1 MAKYS
6 NTIVY
11 NLQTNLDSR
20 GIDTLRKKLSQVQT
34 DLYKLKGMKG
44 LTSNTKNDNALK
56 LTDNKELEES
66 YQTIL
71 KIQKALNSA
80 TNFSTGAFNTST
92 FLSDLQKMNVSAQ
105 DLVKTFSTTGTTG
118 QQAFNQLSAALGS
131 TEAKVSR
138 MSTTVT
144 KMFNTLQNTVRWG
157 ITASIF
163 ETASNSI
170 GRAVDYV
177 KDLDKS
183 LNDIRIISGYNAEDM
198 NKFADSANKAAQ
210 ALGKTTTEYTN
221 ASLIYIQ
228 QGKTL
233 KESNSLAE
241 LTLKTASVTGQA
253 TAEVSEQLTSLMNGY
268 QISVDNMEA
277 SVDKLAKVA
286 AVSASDMEELATAES
301 KVASTANALG
311 VSQDQLVSQ
320 LSTIISVTRQ
330 APESV
335 GNAMK
340 TIYAR
345 LGDLQL
351 GETLEDGTTLGTIGE
366 ALDEV
371 GVNIQTATGDLRDM
385 GDVIEEL
392 MGKWQDL
399 DTAQKQALAV
409 KLAGKYQYNNLMA
422 LLENSKMYDENL
434 EAAQNSLGT
443 INEQQQIYLDSL
455 EGKLSTMQAAF
466 EGFINSIFNVNDI
479 KPFIDDITG
488 LIQLLTGFTD
498 SVGSTSLFAG
508 VLGTG
513 ARVFSKNIGDQ
524 ALNISQNRK
533 ARKRSQDSATLGAQ
547 LLAALDVDSS
557 NLTEDSATY
566 KAAKTLGAKTNR
578 MNEQQRGQS
587 KQMLMQMVNLENDLL
602 SKREKALATLDKMA
616 VAYKNVTGESIE
628 LKINED
634 HQVENLDQ
642 ALLLLNNIKQAF
654 AEVDETSDNISPN
667 IGKLNAE
674 LNAVAQN
681 VGKNKN
687 GGFNK
692 ATRERIGNASISFD
706 TLMKRFSTDKRFLNE
721 DGVNIM
727 SALPQYQA
735 MVAANTA
742 LGEAVSKMPTA
753 PGSKVSKTI
762 TDEVENAFGN
772 ARQTVLDFI
781 EALQRL
787 DNVDEKT
794 AAAIKQIVQELGLQ
808 EGALNGMTDAVNDF
822 SKSLSTKQVVAGITN
837 IVGSM
842 GQLIASFQSFRS
854 LGSIWGNADLSEGE
868 KLLHTIENLA
878 FTLPMLVSASMEV
891 GEQINLLVDHF
902 KAKKQAV
909 KQDSVATAE
918 NTVVTDQNTEAQK
931 RANAVNSVGVSGMG
945 SAASKAG
952 KLGKVASVAG
962 TIGKALPGIG
972 TAIAVGGTIIS
983 VIAGIKSAFEE
994 AGKAAKEAEIDKA
1007 IEKMNDASSE
1017 TSSILE
1023 AKERV
1028 RSLYED
1034 YKDGKDV
1041 YDDLTAAI
1049 QSLYEQLG
1057 KTDDIDFGKKAIDEY
1072 VESLNNLSEATL
1084 TAEARDIRNGIR
1096 NTVNQEDFFKDK
1108 SDKWKDEGKDDTSG
1122 FMAYNSLGTAIKNS
1136 GSKLFSVSKDGNEYQ
1151 LSLDTSGDWSD
1162 IIHEGQVLIDS
1173 LLDGY
1178 DNMSSDTQKSVDK
1191 AIEIIESVMPS
1202 KEDQSSLLDKQQ
1214 QLVDIEV
1221 QHAANKNKTLDF
1233 DSLSSDEQ
1241 RSQIQGAAD
1250 YLLKSD
1256 EYTYDFS
1263 TLTGEEQYDRIVS
1276 DLVSIFGEGM
1286 RSVIE
1291 EIVQGSKDEV
1301 SSIIT
1306 PFDMVNEYWK
1316 KSRGEDLPIPAD
1328 EISPDSKVGILLND
1342 PDKIDFLKENNL
1354 SYDNYANFLTAVSSK
1369 YGLDYKEASE
1379 ILLDSTKKEIRD
1391 AYSRM
1396 LNGVEGANK
1405 ELEDLLDKEVQNIE
1419 DKREK
1424 QATLTKGSA
1433 YLRERDSS
1441 LSEEDANIETQ
1452 RIYDEVFSVSSDILT
1467 DEQKLERFFD
1477 IVSGRLSED
1486 EFLNSIKQTTYNV
1499 NDMAEASE
1507 EAKNSMANAA
1517 SLLATQ
1523 RLENGQPFDA
1533 RQEQAGLDMKF
1544 LYGVLGE
1551 DIVNYSDEQLASMA
1565 QYAADAMEAGWSPE
1579 NVQAAI
1585 LSYLTTGEW
1594 TTNITFENGEEIGA
1608 DQKSIDAYNTLV
1620 DQARKES
1627 EQKYGEG
1634 HYNDEEV
1641 ASQVA
1646 SVASQLHAA
1655 NYEITEFTDAIA
1667 DGSISLDDGIEAA
1680 LQAFFDLKNG
1690 TAQAEQWTKDR
1701 IEREAQEKASQWQDF
1716 YDSRSKDYSKEYGA
1730 SSVDMAM
1737 KDVNE
1742 FDAWLNEHGI
1752 TKADFDAMG
1761 ISTVG
1766 KTLEEIEQEVLDIK
1780 TGQADKDKKEE
1791 AEKRK
1796 ETAPL
1801 RMAQNRYMED
1811 KYGKGHV
1818 NQDELDESVDSVY
1831 DVLKKYN
1838 YSVDD
1843 LTRLGIDLNQ
1853 DSSDIISDFLK
1864 AIDKTGDSADDA
1876 AKSFNELSGSLEEF
1890 TGLSDALDSR
1900 DSIQGLMKQADDIY
1914 TDEGRNYF
1922 TQDEAYDIL
1931 KENPEYIKY
1940 LDEVEGG
1947 WQLNNRAVLEYEQA
1961 VLDAGKAMEELTG
1974 DAIDLSQ
1981 QNQAIA
1987 TVMSM
1992 DSSYTSED
2000 GSGYLD
2006 QILTLNH
2013 ALEDGSIQTSQFLD
2027 QISSQFDDF
2036 FSRVSAQAI
2045 NAGQSIKEFFDNN
2058 DDAANMAQIFSDEMY
2073 QGIKQLNTQYQAGK
2087 ITVGQYARS
2096 LATTATNAIKLK
2108 AAQNGLS
2115 KVEGEWVKVT
2125 SHGTV
2130 ALKDMDK
2137 ESKDAVKELET
2148 MEKSFDRLSA
2158 AADFSEYITDN
2169 FDEMTQVFSETGD
2182 VLESA
2187 KNELGGLE
2195 ESFRPMIHGLAQ
2207 EVVDFYKTDELALN
2221 AMSSQITA
2229 ATGMMQDQA
2238 KEMLTSVDSLT
2249 ENMMSSS
2256 AIAGAVMQGT
2266 MTQTQSAI
2274 SNIATGIS
2282 LIIQGVMSEISSI
2295 DAEVESQVTGGE
2307 ETVEKI
2313 YQTNDK
2319 EGTSE
2324 EIGTIHIPG
2333 FKIRLS
2339 GKGSSNGAA
2348 GKSGGT
2354 SQDKVKN
2361 KGKYSFDS
2369 VMSTEDARNAG
2380 VYIAADAGTGPAV
2393 AVYKDGNGNYVGVQ
2407 ATDYQTGAW
2416 YLAEGTGQLF
2426 NNPGLSD
2433 YSPYKGGGGYTPK
2446 DNSSGGGGGGGGGNG
2461 SGSGE
2466 DLDTKDLLDDEYDRY
2481 KKINSQLD
2489 KMKNL
2494 LEQINK
2500 EQERLVGYNKFDYTK
2515 QATQNLKRQIEL
2527 QKQKLELEKQER
2539 QEKQVELAKYGIK
2552 FDTEGYID
2560 NYEDRFKFYLAE
2572 INSLIMQYNSASSK
2586 EEQEAIEE
2594 RIEDKQEEFDKYKD
2608 LVDEYNDLNSNTIE
2622 QTKKEIQ
2629 DLQDQIED
2637 MITDIFNKAV
2647 EAVDT
2652 IKEVDDAVIDL
2663 KKTFRDF
2670 NTEEDDPFLSAE
2682 ISDNKIA
2689 NYFDAGTKAAKTF
2702 FDTAIARLKKLKDE
2716 AKTDEEKA
2724 KYQTAIDGLLAGQKL
2739 QGQGVLDANGTGY
2752 LDMALRGGQLILQNI
2767 KQYEETGKSDLFG
2780 ENQQAMME
2788 AAKAV
2793 FDQLTDMASN
2803 LREEIDNLRDSIID
2817 AIDMVADE
2825 IEKREDLLDSI
2836 SNRLDHLTS
2845 MSQILHGNTIQGYKE
2860 QNEILAVQSQLADQ
2874 RLAEA
2879 TEELD
2884 YWNKIASTVIQGSKE
2899 EEEVLNHVRE
2909 ATEKKN
2915 EAIENSVN
2923 LYKQQV
2929 QVAANL
2935 ALAEWQKK
2943 WLGTDDMDWAQT
2955 QWEMM
2960 NRNAD
2965 YYLDDVNKAYNIQK
2979 LQSRYTDLLDGANT
2993 LDIQTK
2999 ITDQMNQ
3006 QLEYLRTKTNLSEYD
3021 VSYAQAQLEIL
3032 KQQIALEEAQANKSQ
3047 MKLRRD
3053 SQGNYNYVYTANE
3066 DNVKS
3071 AQDGLLDAQ
3080 NNAYNLSKDQ
3090 MKQTQEDSFSA
3101 FQQAKQLL
3109 LDIWS
3114 DTTLG
3119 VEEQKERMKA
3129 VIDNLVQYLNMTGE
3143 QLSTSQANLLESF
3156 YGMVDSLNSENVGSL
3171 QEVYNKLKEGSTD
3184 AFDSIDTRWNT
3195 TITTLLQN
3203 KDKFADSMA
3212 DLQKQMEASLTK
3224 YNTSLNN
3231 ASTIAKSNIGDISD
3245 SLNGVKGSV
3254 DSLTDS
3260 FGLLTG
3266 KLQGYIEKIGGYT
3279 DKLRQY
3285 QNTFDSISQENG
3297 ELRQT
3302 ITDLQDQIN
3311 KMKRQE
3317 AQGKNEGG
3325 IISTTP
3331 SGSSGKGNGK
3341 GDDGKGNGGFGGSGY
3356 ARDDLIKGIAL
3367 AIFNDGWDS
3376 GWGNDPVRSSKL
3388 IKAYGI
3394 DFAKSV
3400 QDYINV
3406 HWGDDSVFYEDHQ
3419 TAAKFWS
3426 TKLVG
3431 YDTGGYTGNWSDGSG
3446 KLALLHSKEIV
3457 LNASDTQNILKAV
3470 ESVRAMTA
3478 AMKGATLAEAV
3489 GSISSI
3495 GKSIETANSKVD
3507 QNVNITAEFPNAT
3520 SADEIREAIL
3530 GLNNQVL
3537 HYTHRKA

>member
-1 MAKYS
+1 MRTY
-6 NTIVY
+6 
-11 NLQTNLDSR
+11 
-20 GIDTLRKKLSQVQT
+20 
-34 DLYKLKGMKG
+34 
-44 LTSNTKNDNALK
+44 
-56 LTDNKELEES
+56 E
-66 YQTIL
+66 
-71 KIQKALNSA
+71 KIH
-80 TNFSTGAFNTST
+80 
-92 FLSDLQKMNVSAQ
+92 V
-105 DLVKTFSTTGTTG
+105 
-118 QQAFNQLSAALGS
+118 
-131 TEAKVSR
+131 
-138 MSTTVT
+138 
-144 KMFNTLQNTVRWG
+144 
-157 ITASIF
+157 
-163 ETASNSI
+163 
-170 GRAVDYV
+170 
-177 KDLDKS
+177 
-183 LNDIRIISGYNAEDM
+183 
-198 NKFADSANKAAQ
+198 
-210 ALGKTTTEYTN
+210 
-221 ASLIYIQ
+221 
-228 QGKTL
+228 
-233 KESNSLAE
+233 
-241 LTLKTASVTGQA
+241 
-253 TAEVSEQLTSLMNGY
+253 
-268 QISVDNMEA
+268 
-277 SVDKLAKVA
+277 
-286 AVSASDMEELATAES
+286 
-301 KVASTANALG
+301 
-311 VSQDQLVSQ
+311 
-320 LSTIISVTRQ
+320 
-330 APESV
+330 
-335 GNAMK
+335 K

-351 GETLEDGTTLGTIGE
+351 GETLEDGTSLGSIGE

-371 GVNIQTATGDLRDM
+371 GINIQTSTGDLRDM

-392 MGKWQDL
+392 MGKWQGL

-422 LLENSKMYDENL
+422 LLENSEMYEENL

-443 INEQQQIYLDSL
+443 INQQQQIYLDSL
-455 EGKLSTMQAAF
+455 EGKLNTLQSTF
-466 EGFINSIFNVNDI
+466 EGFINSIFNVDDI

-488 LIQLLTGFTD
+488 LIKLLTGFTT
-498 SVGSTSLFAG
+498 SIGSTSLFAG

-513 ARVFSKNIGDQ
+513 ARIFSQNIGDQ
-524 ALNISQNRK
+524 ALNKSQNKK
-533 ARKRSQDSATLGAQ
+533 ARKRTQDSSVLGAQ
-547 LLAALDVDSS
+547 LLAELGVDSS
-557 NLTEDSATY
+557 NLSKDSATY
-566 KAAKTLGAKTNR
+566 KAAKTLGSKTAI

-587 KQMLMQMVNLENDLL
+587 RQMLMQMVNLENDLL
-602 SKREKALATLDKMA
+602 NKREKAVGILDKMA
-616 VAYKNVTGESIE
+616 IAYKSVTGQAVE

-634 HQVENLDQ
+634 GQVENLDQ
-642 ALLLLNNIKQAF
+642 VLLVLGDIKKAF
-654 AEVDETSDNISPN
+654 TDINEVSDSMSPD
-667 IGKLNAE
+667 IGKISAE
-674 LNAVAQN
+674 MNAVSA
-681 VGKNKN
+681 GIKKNKN

-692 ATRERIGNASISFD
+692 ATRTRIGNVSLSLD
-706 TLMKRFSTDKRFLNE
+706 TLLRQFSTDTKFLGA
-721 DGVNIM
+721 DGTNVM
-727 SALPQYQA
+727 STLPQYQA
-735 MVAANTA
+735 LVSANTA
-742 LGEAVSKMPTA
+742 LGEAVAKMPTA
-753 PGSKVSKTI
+753 PGSKVSKVI
-762 TDEVENAFGN
+762 TQEVEAAFVN
-772 ARQTVLDFI
+772 VRRAVIDFI
-781 EALQRL
+781 ESLQNL
-787 DNVDEKT
+787 DEIDEKT
-794 AAAIKQIVQELGLQ
+794 AASIKQFLQEMGLQ
-808 EGALNGMTDAVNDF
+808 KGAVEGMTEAVDDF
-822 SKSLSTKQVVAGITN
+822 KDSLTTKEVVSEVTN
-837 IVGSM
+837 LVGSI
-842 GQLIASFQSFRS
+842 GQLTASVLSFKS
-854 LGSIWGNADLSEGE
+854 IGSIWGNADLTGGE
-868 KLLHTIENLA
+868 KLLQTVENLA
-878 FTLPMLVSASMEV
+878 FTAPMLASAAMNLGDQVE
-891 GEQINLLVDHF
+891 LLVNNF
-902 KAKKQAV
+902 KAKRQAV
-909 KQDSVATAE
+909 KQDSIATAE
-918 NTVVTDQNTEAQK
+918 NTIITDQNTEAQE
-931 RANAVNSVGVSGMG
+931 RNNLANGVGATGGISGAASSSSKSSKLG
-945 SAASKAG
+945 SAAG
-952 KLGKVASVAG
+952 RFGRVAG
-962 TIGKALPGIG
+962 LVGRASEAIPGIG
-972 TAIAVGGTIIS
+972 TAVSIGATVLAVGSG
-983 VIAGIKSAFEE
+983 IAGAAIEE
-994 AGKAAKEAEIDKA
+994 QAQIAEDKLAKAVDKA
-1007 IEKMNDASSE
+1007 NEALSNSSGIIEARDNME
-1017 TSSILE
+1017 
-1023 AKERV
+1023 
-1028 RSLYED
+1028 SLYEQ
-1034 YKDGKDV
+1034 YKDGKISASEMTDAV
-1041 YDDLTAAI
+1041 NN
-1049 QSLYEQLG
+1049 LYEKLGSTTRVENGTQALKDYVTQAEKATNGQLQVSNADLLSGIESSRKSDDFFTNDDG
-1057 KTDDIDFGKKAIDEY
+1057 KSSNSLETGTHVRGAQWPWETETEQQRNTRASNKKAVDALSQAMNGTVFSTEQGKKAINESDYIELTYAKVDPNAPTMQIVDDYSEVLSGLQDALVNGTISSEEY
-1072 VESLNNLSEATL
+1072 TAALGLFQNIFGSVEDIETLVSQEKQYEENMVEIAKSNL
-1084 TAEARDIRNGIR
+1084 
-1096 NTVNQEDFFKDK
+1096 
-1108 SDKWKDEGKDDTSG
+1108 KDEIPDNASDEDIAKLVIPTIQELLKDES
-1122 FMAYNSLGTAIKNS
+1122 FKNLYNST
-1136 GSKLFSVSKDGNEYQ
+1136 NEEDRGQ
-1151 LSLDTSGDWSD
+1151 FVLDT
-1162 IIHEGQVLIDS
+1162 L
-1173 LLDGY
+1173 
-1178 DNMSSDTQKSVDK
+1178 
-1191 AIEIIESVMPS
+1191 A
-1202 KEDQSSLLDKQQ
+1202 
-1214 QLVDIEV
+1214 
-1221 QHAANKNKTLDF
+1221 
-1233 DSLSSDEQ
+1233 
-1241 RSQIQGAAD
+1241 
-1250 YLLKSD
+1250 
-1256 EYTYDFS
+1256 
-1263 TLTGEEQYDRIVS
+1263 
-1276 DLVSIFGEGM
+1276 SIFGEQYRELLAQTMDNFNVDTEKPEWAGNGKL
-1286 RSVIE
+1286 SNKSKLSSY
-1291 EIVQGSKDEV
+1291 QGHATGNDEL
-1301 SSIIT
+1301 
-1306 PFDMVNEYWK
+1306 NEALL
-1316 KSRGEDLPIPAD
+1316 KSPSAMEYIQGT
-1328 EISPDSKVGILLND
+1328 
-1342 PDKIDFLKENNL
+1342 NL
-1354 SYDNYANFLTAVSSK
+1354 SYDELSIAAKYAQSFGISMDTFVSNLEENSKIIEDLATTFMDPFNFL
-1369 YGLDYKEASE
+1369 G
-1379 ILLDSTKKEIRD
+1379 
-1391 AYSRM
+1391 SRM
-1396 LNGVEGANK
+1396 PESVTIAESLFRQQAEAEKAQK
-1405 ELEDLLDKEVQNIE
+1405 EKEDRQSK
-1419 DKREK
+1419 
-1424 QATLTKGSA
+1424 AAG
-1433 YLRERDSS
+1433 YLMARDPS
-1441 LSEEDANIETQ
+1441 LSWEDAVAEGD
-1452 RIYDEVFSVSSDILT
+1452 RIHDEIFSISSDILT
-1467 DEQKLERFFD
+1467 DAQKTEKFWAV
-1477 IVSGRLSED
+1477 VSGTLSESD
-1486 EFLNSIKQTTYNV
+1486 LLNNINQMTYNV
-1499 NDMAEASE
+1499 SDMADASD
-1507 EAKNSMANAA
+1507 EAKNAMANTA
-1517 SLLATQ
+1517 SLLDAQ
-1523 RLENGQPFDA
+1523 RLGNGQTADE
-1533 RQEQAGLDMKF
+1533 RKEQASLDVKGL
-1544 LYGVLGE
+1544 YWVLGE
-1551 DIVNYSDEQLASMA
+1551 DIVNYSEEQLASMA
-1565 QYAADAMEAGWSPE
+1565 QYIADATAEGWSPE
-1579 NVQAAI
+1579 IVKSAI

-1594 TTNITFENGEEIGA
+1594 KTEITFENGEEIGA
-1608 DQKSIDAYNTLV
+1608 SKDSVDAYNILV

-1634 HYNDEEV
+1634 HYSDEEV
-1641 ASQVA
+1641 ASEVA
-1646 SVASQLHAA
+1646 SVASQLASA
-1655 NYEITEFTDAIA
+1655 KYSITDFVDAIN
-1667 DGSISLDDGIEAA
+1667 DDSISLDDGIEAA

-1716 YDSRSKDYSKEYGA
+1716 YDSRSRDYSKEYGA

-1742 FDAWLNEHGI
+1742 FDTWLNEHGI

-1818 NQDELDESVDSVY
+1818 NQDELDESIDSVY

-1864 AIDKTGDSADDA
+1864 AVDKTGDSAEDA
-1876 AKSFNELSGSLEEF
+1876 TKSFNELSGSLEEF

-2195 ESFRPMIHGLAQ
+2195 ESFRPMIQGLAQ

-2221 AMSSQITA
+2221 AMSSQIAA

-2238 KEMLTSVDSLT
+2238 KEMLTSVDSLS
-2249 ENMMSSS
+2249 ENMMNSS
-2256 AIAGAVMQGT
+2256 AVAGAVMQGT
-2266 MTQTQSAI
+2266 MAQTQSAI

-2295 DAEVESQVTGGE
+2295 DAEVDSQVTEGE
-2307 ETVEKI
+2307 ETTKRI

-2369 VMSTEDARNAG
+2369 VMSTDEARKAG

-2393 AVYKDGNGNYVGVQ
+2393 AVYKDGKGNYVGVQ

-2586 EEQEAIEE
+2586 EEQEAIDE

-2752 LDMALRGGQLILQNI
+2752 LDMALRGGQLIIQNI

-2803 LREEIDNLRDSIID
+2803 LREEIDNLKDSIIK

-2884 YWNKIASTVIQGSKE
+2884 YWNKIASTVIKGSKE
-2899 EEEVLNHVRE
+2899 EEEALNHVRE

-2929 QVAANL
+2929 QAAANL

-2979 LQSRYTDLLDGANT
+2979 LQSQYTDLLDGANT

-3021 VSYAQAQLEIL
+3021 VAYAQAQLEIL

-3071 AQDGLLDAQ
+3071 AQDGLLDAK
-3080 NNAYNLSKDQ
+3080 NNAYNISKEQ

-3224 YNTSLNN
+3224 YNTSLDN
-3231 ASTIAKSNIGDISD
+3231 ASTIAKENIGDISD
-3245 SLNGVKGSV
+3245 SLNGVKSSV
-3254 DSLTDS
+3254 DGLTDS

-3266 KLQGYIEKIGGYT
+3266 KLQGYIEKIGGYS
-3279 DKLRQY
+3279 DKLKEY
-3285 QNTFDSISQENG
+3285 QKTFDSISQENG

-3356 ARDDLIKGIAL
+3356 ARDDLIRGIAL

-3431 YDTGGYTGNWSDGSG
+3431 YDTGGYTGDWSDGSG
-3446 KLALLHSKEIV
+3446 KLAVLHSKEIV

-3470 ESVRAMTA
+3470 ESVRAMTS

-3507 QNVNITAEFPNAT
+3507 QNVSITAEFPNAT

>member
-20 GIDTLRKKLSQVQT
+20 GIDSLRKKLSQVQT

-56 LTDNKELEES
+56 FADNKELEES

-80 TNFSTGAFNTST
+80 TNFSTGSFNTSA
-92 FLSDLQKMNVSAQ
+92 FLSDIQKMNVSTQ
-105 DLVKTFSTTGTTG
+105 DLIKTFSTVGVTG
-118 QQAFNQLSAALGS
+118 QQAFNQLAAALGS

-144 KMFNTLQNTVRWG
+144 KMFNTFQNTIRWG

-177 KDLDKS
+177 KDLDTS
-183 LNDIRIISGYNAEDM
+183 LNRIRIISGYNAEDM

-233 KESNSLAE
+233 KESNSLAN
-241 LTLKTASVTGQA
+241 LTLKTANVTGQA
-253 TAEVSEQLTSLMNGY
+253 TEEVSEQLTSLMNGY

-286 AVSASDMEELATAES
+286 AVSASDLEELATAES

-351 GETLEDGTTLGTIGE
+351 GETLEDGTTLGSIGE

-371 GVNIQTATGDLRDM
+371 GVNIQTSTGDLRDM

-455 EGKLSTMQAAF
+455 EGKLDSMQAAF
-466 EGFINSIFNVNDI
+466 EGFINSIFDVDDI

-488 LIQLLTGFTD
+488 LIKLLTGLTD
-498 SVGSTSLFAG
+498 SVGSTSIFAG
-508 VLGTG
+508 ILGIGT
-513 ARVFSKNIGDQ
+513 RMFSQNFGDQ
-524 ALNISQNRK
+524 ALNHSLNKK
-533 ARKRSQDSATLGAQ
+533 ARKRNQDSAVLGAQ
-547 LLAALDVDSS
+547 LLAELDVDSS
-557 NLTEDSATY
+557 NLTKDSATY
-566 KAAKTLGAKTNR
+566 KAAKTLGGKTAR

-587 KQMLMQMVNLENDLL
+587 RQMLMQMVNLENDLL
-602 SKREKALATLDKMA
+602 SKREKALATLDKMS
-616 VAYKNVTGESIE
+616 VAYKNVTGEAIE

-634 HQVENLDQ
+634 NQVENLDQ

-654 AEVDETSDNISPN
+654 ADVDETSDNISPN

-692 ATRERIGNASISFD
+692 ATKERMGNASISFD
-706 TLMKRFSTDKRFLNE
+706 TLVKRFSTDERFLNE
-721 DGVNIM
+721 DGINIM

-735 MVAANTA
+735 LVSANTA
-742 LGEAVSKMPTA
+742 LGEAVSKMPTT
-753 PGSKVSKTI
+753 PGAKVSKTV
-762 TDEVENAFGN
+762 TEEVERAFSN

-794 AAAIKQIVQELGLQ
+794 AAEIKQLVQELGLQ
-808 EGALNGMTDAVNDF
+808 EGAIVGMTDAVNDF
-822 SKSLSTKQVVAGITN
+822 SDSLTTKQVVAGIAN
-837 IVGSM
+837 LAGSM
-842 GQLIASFQSFRS
+842 GQLIASFQSFKS

-868 KLLHTIENLA
+868 KLLQTVENLA
-878 FTLPMLVSASMEV
+878 FTLPMLISASMEV
-891 GEQINLLVDHF
+891 GEQIDLLVNHF
-902 KAKKQAV
+902 KEKKQAV
-909 KQDSVATAE
+909 KQDSIATEE
-918 NTVVTDQNTEAQK
+918 NTVVTNQNTEAQK

-972 TAIAVGGTIIS
+972 TAVAVGGTIIS
-983 VIAGIKSAFEE
+983 IIAGIKSAFEE

-1007 IEKMNDASSE
+1007 IEKMDEASSD

-1041 YDDLTAAI
+1041 YDDLTSAI
-1049 QSLYEQLG
+1049 QNLYKQLG
-1057 KTDDIDFGKKAIDEY
+1057 KTDDVDFGKQSIDEY

-1084 TAEARDIRNGIR
+1084 TANARDIRNGIR
-1096 NTVNQEDFFKDK
+1096 DTVNQEDFFKDK
-1108 SDKWKDEGKDDTSG
+1108 SDKWKDEGEDDASG
-1122 FMAYNSLGTAIKNS
+1122 YMAYSTLNTAIKNS
-1136 GSKLFSVSKDGNEYQ
+1136 GSNLFSVSKYGKEYQ
-1151 LSLDTSGDWSD
+1151 LSLDTSGDWND
-1162 IIHEGQVLIDS
+1162 IVQEAQALKDK
-1173 LLDGY
+1173 LLENY
-1178 DNMSSDTQKSVDK
+1178 DNLSSDVQKSVDQ
-1191 AIEIIESVMPS
+1191 AIDIIDSVMPS
-1202 KEDQSSLLDKQQ
+1202 QSDQSDLLDKQQ
-1214 QLVDIEV
+1214 QLAEIEV
-1221 QHAANKNKTLDF
+1221 QHASNRNKTVDF
-1233 DSLSSDEQ
+1233 NSLSSNEQ

-1250 YLLKSD
+1250 YLLNSED
-1256 EYTYDFS
+1256 YTYNFS
-1263 TLTGEEQYDRIVS
+1263 TLSGEEQYDKIVS

-1291 EIVQGSKDEV
+1291 DIVQGSKDEV
-1301 SSIIT
+1301 SSIVT
-1306 PFDMVNEYWK
+1306 PFDRLNEYTAESGK
-1316 KSRGEDLPIPAD
+1316 NYDYSPD
-1328 EISPDSKVGILLND
+1328 EIEPDSKLGILLNN
-1342 PDKIDFLKENNL
+1342 PDKIDYLKENDI
-1354 SYDNYANFLTAVSSK
+1354 SYDDYYNFTEGVSAK
-1369 YGLDYKEASE
+1369 YGVKYKEAADLLFTNKE
-1379 ILLDSTKKEIRD
+1379 ILDT
-1391 AYSRM
+1391 YSQT
-1396 LNGVEGANK
+1396 LKGVEGAQDKLNN
-1405 ELEDLLDKEVQNIE
+1405 LLDEEAKNIE

-1433 YLRERDSS
+1433 YLREKDSS
-1441 LSEEDANIETQ
+1441 LSEEDANVETQ

-1486 EFLNSIKQTTYNV
+1486 EFLNSIKQMTYNV
-1499 NDMAEASE
+1499 DGMAEASE

-1523 RLENGQPFDA
+1523 RLGNGQTFDE
-1533 RQEQAGLDMKF
+1533 RQKQAGSDVEF
-1544 LYGVLGE
+1544 LYDMLGE
-1551 DIVNYSDEQLASMA
+1551 DIVNYSEEQLASMA
-1565 QYAADAMEAGWSPE
+1565 QYAADAVEAGWSPE

-1594 TTNITFENGEEIGA
+1594 TANITFENGEEIGA

-1620 DQARKES
+1620 EQAKKES

-1641 ASQVA
+1641 ASEVA
-1646 SVASQLHAA
+1646 SVASQLASA
-1655 NYEITEFTDAIA
+1655 KYSITDFVDAIN

-1690 TAQAEQWTKDR
+1690 TAQAEQWTEDR
-1701 IEREAQEKASQWQDF
+1701 IEREAKERASQWQDF
-1716 YDSRSKDYSKEYGA
+1716 YDSRSKDYSKEYGEN
-1730 SSVDMAM
+1730 SVDMAM

-1742 FDAWLNEHGI
+1742 FDAWLDEHGI

-1766 KTLEEIEQEVLDIK
+1766 KTLEEIEQEVLDIR
-1780 TGQADKDKKEE
+1780 TGQADKDKREE

-1801 RMAQNRYMED
+1801 RTAQNNYMEA

-1864 AIDKTGDSADDA
+1864 AIDKTGDSAEDA
-1876 AKSFNELSGSLEEF
+1876 TKSFNELSGSLNEF

-1914 TDEGRNYF
+1914 TDEGRTYF

-1947 WQLNNRAVLEYEQA
+1947 WQLNNRAVLEYEQS
-1961 VLDAGKAMEELTG
+1961 VLDAGKAMEQLTG

-1981 QNQAIA
+1981 QNQDIV

-1992 DSSYTSED
+1992 DSDYTSAD

-2013 ALEDGSIQTSQFLD
+2013 ALEDGSIQTTQFLD
-2027 QISSQFDDF
+2027 QISSQFDNF
-2036 FSRVSAQAI
+2036 FSSVSAQAI
-2045 NAGQSIKEFFDNN
+2045 NAGQSIREFFDSN

-2096 LATTATNAIKLK
+2096 LATTATNSIKLK
-2108 AAQNGLS
+2108 AAQHGLT
-2115 KVEGEWVKVT
+2115 KVGGEWVKVT
-2125 SHGTV
+2125 DHGTV

-2137 ESKDAVKELET
+2137 ESKSAVKELDT

-2158 AADFSEYITDN
+2158 AADFSDYITDN

-2187 KNELGGLE
+2187 KNELGGLS
-2195 ESFRPMIHGLAQ
+2195 ESFGPMIHGLAQ
-2207 EVVDFYKTDELALN
+2207 EMVDFYKTDELALT
-2221 AMSSQITA
+2221 ATASQIAA
-2229 ATGMMQDQA
+2229 ATDMTQQQA
-2238 KEMLTSVDSLT
+2238 EEMLTSVDSLASG
-2249 ENMMSSS
+2249 MMSSS
-2256 AIAGAVMQGT
+2256 AIAGAAMQGT

-2274 SNIATGIS
+2274 NNIATGIS
-2282 LIIQGVMSEISSI
+2282 MIIQGVMSEVASI
-2295 DAEVESQVTGGE
+2295 DAEVESQVVGE
-2307 ETVEKI
+2307 DETVKKI

-2333 FKIRLS
+2333 FRLRLS

-2348 GKSGGT
+2348 GKGGGT
-2354 SQDKVKN
+2354 SQDKVKSH
-2361 KGKYSFDS
+2361 GTYSFDS
-2369 VMSTEDARNAG
+2369 VMSTEDARKAG
-2380 VYIAADAGTGPAV
+2380 ISIAADAGEGPTV
-2393 AVYKDGNGNYVGVQ
+2393 AVYQDGKGHYVAVK
-2407 ATDYQTGAW
+2407 ATDVQTGAW
-2416 YLAEGTGQLF
+2416 YLGQGTSQLF
-2426 NNPGLSD
+2426 GNAGLSD
-2433 YSPYKGGGGYTPK
+2433 YSPNRGSGGGYTPK
-2446 DNSSGGGGGGGGGNG
+2446 DNSNGGGGGGGGGGDG

-2466 DLDTKDLLDDEYDRY
+2466 DLDTKELLDDEYDRY

-2489 KMKNL
+2489 KMSNL
-2494 LEQINK
+2494 LEQINSEK
-2500 EQERLVGYNKFDYTK
+2500 ERLVGYNKFDYTK

-2539 QEKQVELAKYGIK
+2539 QEKQAELAKYGIK

-2572 INSLIMQYNSASSK
+2572 INSLIIQYNNASSE
-2586 EEQEAIEE
+2586 EEQEAINE

-2608 LVDEYNDLNSNTIE
+2608 LVDKYNDLNSNTIE

-2652 IKEVDDAVIDL
+2652 IKEVDDAVTDL

-2689 NYFDAGTKAAKTF
+2689 SYFDAGTKSAKTF

-2724 KYQTAIDGLLAGQKL
+2724 KYQAAIDGLVAGQKL
-2739 QGQGVLDANGTGY
+2739 QGQGVLDKNGTGY
-2752 LDMALRGGQLILQNI
+2752 LDMALQSGQLILQNI
-2767 KQYEETGKSDLFG
+2767 KQYNETGKSDLFG

-2788 AAKAV
+2788 AAKTV

-2817 AIDMVADE
+2817 AIDLVADE

-2845 MSQILHGNTIQGYKE
+2845 MSQILHGNTIQGYEE
-2860 QNEILAVQSQLADQ
+2860 QNKILAVQSQLADQ

-2879 TEELD
+2879 TQELD
-2884 YWNKIASTVIQGSKE
+2884 YWNQIASTVIKGSKE
-2899 EEEVLNHVRE
+2899 EEEALKHVRE

-2929 QVAANL
+2929 QASANL
-2935 ALAEWQKK
+2935 ALAQWQKQ

-2979 LQSRYTDLLDGANT
+2979 LQSQYTDLLDGANT

-3071 AQDGLLDAQ
+3071 AQEGLLDAQ

-3119 VEEQKERMKA
+3119 VTEQKERMQA

-3143 QLSTSQANLLESF
+3143 QLSTSQTNLLESF

-3171 QEVYNKLKEGSTD
+3171 QEIYDKLKEGSTD
-3184 AFDSIDTRWNT
+3184 AFDSIDTRWST

-3212 DLQKQMEASLTK
+3212 DLQRKMEDSLTK
-3224 YNTSLNN
+3224 YNTSIKD
-3231 ASTIAKSNIGDISD
+3231 ASKIAKEKIGDISD
-3245 SLNGVKGSV
+3245 SFNGVKSSV
-3254 DSLTDS
+3254 DGLTDS
-3260 FGLLTG
+3260 FGTLTN
-3266 KLQGYIEKIGGYT
+3266 KLQGYIDKIGGYS
-3279 DKLRQY
+3279 DKLKEY
-3285 QNTFDSISQENG
+3285 QTTFDSISQENG

-3302 ITDLQDQIN
+3302 ITDLQDEIN

-3341 GDDGKGNGGFGGSGY
+3341 GDGKGDKGFGGSGY
-3356 ARDDLIKGIAL
+3356 SKEDLINGIAF
-3367 AIFNDGWDS
+3367 AIYNDGWDS

-3400 QDYINV
+3400 QDYINI
-3406 HWGDDSVFYEDHQ
+3406 HIYDDSVFYEDHQ
-3419 TAAKFWS
+3419 KAAKFWS

-3431 YDTGGYTGNWSDGSG
+3431 YDTGGYTGDWSDGSG

>member
-1 MAKYS
+1 MRTY
-6 NTIVY
+6 
-11 NLQTNLDSR
+11 
-20 GIDTLRKKLSQVQT
+20 
-34 DLYKLKGMKG
+34 
-44 LTSNTKNDNALK
+44 
-56 LTDNKELEES
+56 E
-66 YQTIL
+66 
-71 KIQKALNSA
+71 KIH
-80 TNFSTGAFNTST
+80 
-92 FLSDLQKMNVSAQ
+92 V
-105 DLVKTFSTTGTTG
+105 
-118 QQAFNQLSAALGS
+118 
-131 TEAKVSR
+131 
-138 MSTTVT
+138 
-144 KMFNTLQNTVRWG
+144 
-157 ITASIF
+157 
-163 ETASNSI
+163 
-170 GRAVDYV
+170 
-177 KDLDKS
+177 
-183 LNDIRIISGYNAEDM
+183 
-198 NKFADSANKAAQ
+198 
-210 ALGKTTTEYTN
+210 
-221 ASLIYIQ
+221 
-228 QGKTL
+228 
-233 KESNSLAE
+233 
-241 LTLKTASVTGQA
+241 
-253 TAEVSEQLTSLMNGY
+253 
-268 QISVDNMEA
+268 
-277 SVDKLAKVA
+277 
-286 AVSASDMEELATAES
+286 
-301 KVASTANALG
+301 
-311 VSQDQLVSQ
+311 
-320 LSTIISVTRQ
+320 
-330 APESV
+330 
-335 GNAMK
+335 K

-422 LLENSKMYDENL
+422 LLENSEMYEENL

-466 EGFINSIFNVNDI
+466 EGFINSIFNVDDI

-566 KAAKTLGAKTNR
+566 KAAKTLGAKTSR

-762 TDEVENAFGN
+762 TDEVERAFGN

-1256 EYTYDFS
+1256 EYTYDFP
-1263 TLTGEEQYDRIVS
+1263 TLTGEEQNDRIVS

-1291 EIVQGSKDEV
+1291 DIVQGSKDEV
-1301 SSIIT
+1301 GSIVT
-1306 PFDMVNEYWK
+1306 PLDRLNEYRAASGFEK
-1316 KSRGEDLPIPAD
+1316 PYSSSE
-1328 EISPDSKVGILLND
+1328 EISPESRPGVLLNNI
-1342 PDKIDFLKENNL
+1342 DKIDTLKEHNL
-1354 SYDNYANFLTAVSSK
+1354 SYENYLGFTKAVNSEYNDMDFEK
-1369 YGLDYKEASE
+1369 AAE
-1379 ILLDSTKKEIRD
+1379 ILFNNKDIMD
-1391 AYSRM
+1391 AYSRV
-1396 LNGVEGANK
+1396 LKGVEGAQD
-1405 ELEDLLDKEVQNIE
+1405 ELQSLIDEEVKNTRDRE
-1419 DKREK
+1419 EK
-1424 QATLTKGSA
+1424 QKTLSRGSE
-1433 YLRERDSS
+1433 YLQARDSS
-1441 LSEEDANIETQ
+1441 LSEEDANTEAQ
-1452 RIYDEVFSVSSDILT
+1452 RIYDEVFSVSDDILSE
-1467 DEQKLERFFD
+1467 EQKVAKYWA
-1477 IVSGRLSED
+1477 IVRGELSEED
-1486 EFLNSIKQTTYNV
+1486 FLNDIQQMTYNV
-1499 NDMAEASE
+1499 HEMAEASD
-1507 EAKNSMANAA
+1507 EAKTKVAGVAKALSARMVDPEQEDFNSNVEE
-1517 SLLATQ
+1517 
-1523 RLENGQPFDA
+1523 RNEK
-1533 RQEQAGLDMKF
+1533 AGKEAEF
-1544 LYGVLGE
+1544 LYQMLGE

-1594 TTNITFENGEEIGA
+1594 TANITFENGEEIGA

-1667 DGSISLDDGIEAA
+1667 DGSVSLDDGIEAA

-1716 YDSRSKDYSKEYGA
+1716 YDSRSRDYSKEYGA
-1730 SSVDMAM
+1730 NSVDMAM

-1818 NQDELDESVDSVY
+1818 NQDELDESIDSVY

-1864 AIDKTGDSADDA
+1864 AIDKTGDSAEDA
-1876 AKSFNELSGSLEEF
+1876 TKSFNELSGSLEEF

-2158 AADFSEYITDN
+2158 AADFSDYITDN
-2169 FDEMTQVFSETGD
+2169 FDEMTQVFSETGE

-2187 KNELGGLE
+2187 KNDLGGLS
-2195 ESFRPMIHGLAQ
+2195 ESFGPMIRGLAQ
-2207 EVVDFYKTDELALN
+2207 EMVDFYKTDELALTSV
-2221 AMSSQITA
+2221 ATQIRA
-2229 ATGMMQDQA
+2229 ATDMTQQEAED
-2238 KEMLTSVDSLT
+2238 MLTSVDSLA
-2249 ENMMSSS
+2249 NGMMSSS
-2256 AIAGAVMQGT
+2256 AIAGAAMQGT

-2282 LIIQGVMSEISSI
+2282 LIIQGIMSEISSI
-2295 DAEVESQVTGGE
+2295 DAEVESQVTDGT
-2307 ETVEKI
+2307 ETTKQI

-2369 VMSTEDARNAG
+2369 VMSTDEARKAG
-2380 VYIAADAGTGPAV
+2380 VYIAADVGDSPAV
-2393 AVYKDGNGNYVGVQ
+2393 AVYKDGRGNYVGVQ
-2407 ATDYQTGAW
+2407 ATDYQKGAW

-2426 NNPGLSD
+2426 NSPGLSD

-2572 INSLIMQYNSASSK
+2572 INSLITQYNNASSK

-2752 LDMALRGGQLILQNI
+2752 LDMALRGGQLIMQNI

-2803 LREEIDNLRDSIID
+2803 LREEIDNLRDSIIK

-2860 QNEILAVQSQLADQ
+2860 QNEILAVQSKLADQ

-2884 YWNKIASTVIQGSKE
+2884 YWNKIASTVIKGSKE
-2899 EEEVLNHVRE
+2899 EEEALKHVRE

-2923 LYKQQV
+2923 LYKQQA
-2929 QVAANL
+2929 QARANL

-2979 LQSRYTDLLDGANT
+2979 LQSQYTNLLDGANT

-3021 VSYAQAQLEIL
+3021 VAYAQAQLEIL

-3071 AQDGLLDAQ
+3071 AQEGLLDAQ

-3090 MKQTQEDSFSA
+3090 MKQVQEDFFSA
-3101 FQQAKQLL
+3101 FQQTKQLL
-3109 LDIWS
+3109 S
-3114 DTTLG
+3114 EVFADTTLS
-3119 VEEQKERMKA
+3119 VQERTDKMTA
-3129 VIDNLVQYLNMTGE
+3129 IIDNFVQYVNMTGE

-3156 YGMVDSLNSENVGSL
+3156 YGMVDSLNSENAGSL
-3171 QEVYNKLKEGSTD
+3171 QEIYDKLKDGSTD
-3184 AFDSIDTRWNT
+3184 AFDSIDTRWST

-3203 KDKFADSMA
+3203 KDKFAESMR
-3212 DLQKQMEASLTK
+3212 DMQTKMEESLKQ
-3224 YNTSLNN
+3224 YDTSVEN
-3231 ASTIAKSNIGDISD
+3231 ASKIAKENIGDISGC
-3245 SLNGVKGSV
+3245 LNGVKTSV
-3254 DSLTDS
+3254 NDLTDS
-3260 FGLLTG
+3260 FRLLTG
-3266 KLQGYIEKIGGYT
+3266 KLQGYIEKIGGYS
-3279 DKLRQY
+3279 DKLKEY
-3285 QNTFDSISQENG
+3285 QRTFDSISQENG

-3302 ITDLQDQIN
+3302 ITDLQDEIN

-3356 ARDDLIKGIAL
+3356 ARDDLIRGIAL

-3431 YDTGGYTGNWSDGSG
+3431 YDTGGYTGDWSDGSG
-3446 KLALLHSKEIV
+3446 KLAVLHSKEIV

-3470 ESVRAMTA
+3470 ESVRAMTS

-3507 QNVNITAEFPNAT
+3507 QNVSITAEFPNAT

>member
-1 MAKYS
+1 MA
-6 NTIVY
+6 
-11 NLQTNLDSR
+11 L
-20 GIDTLRKKLSQVQT
+20 
-34 DLYKLKGMKG
+34 
-44 LTSNTKNDNALK
+44 
-56 LTDNKELEES
+56 
-66 YQTIL
+66 
-71 KIQKALNSA
+71 
-80 TNFSTGAFNTST
+80 
-92 FLSDLQKMNVSAQ
+92 
-105 DLVKTFSTTGTTG
+105 
-118 QQAFNQLSAALGS
+118 
-131 TEAKVSR
+131 
-138 MSTTVT
+138 
-144 KMFNTLQNTVRWG
+144 
-157 ITASIF
+157 
-163 ETASNSI
+163 
-170 GRAVDYV
+170 
-177 KDLDKS
+177 
-183 LNDIRIISGYNAEDM
+183 
-198 NKFADSANKAAQ
+198 ADS
-210 ALGKTTTEYTN
+210 
-221 ASLIYIQ
+221 
-228 QGKTL
+228 
-233 KESNSLAE
+233 
-241 LTLKTASVTGQA
+241 V
-253 TAEVSEQLTSLMNGY
+253 
-268 QISVDNMEA
+268 
-277 SVDKLAKVA
+277 
-286 AVSASDMEELATAES
+286 
-301 KVASTANALG
+301 
-311 VSQDQLVSQ
+311 
-320 LSTIISVTRQ
+320 
-330 APESV
+330 P
-335 GNAMK
+335 
-340 TIYAR
+340 
-345 LGDLQL
+345 
-351 GETLEDGTTLGTIGE
+351 
-366 ALDEV
+366 
-371 GVNIQTATGDLRDM
+371 
-385 GDVIEEL
+385 
-392 MGKWQDL
+392 
-399 DTAQKQALAV
+399 
-409 KLAGKYQYNNLMA
+409 
-422 LLENSKMYDENL
+422 
-434 EAAQNSLGT
+434 
-443 INEQQQIYLDSL
+443 
-455 EGKLSTMQAAF
+455 
-466 EGFINSIFNVNDI
+466 
-479 KPFIDDITG
+479 
-488 LIQLLTGFTD
+488 
-498 SVGSTSLFAG
+498 
-508 VLGTG
+508 
-513 ARVFSKNIGDQ
+513 
-524 ALNISQNRK
+524 
-533 ARKRSQDSATLGAQ
+533 
-547 LLAALDVDSS
+547 
-557 NLTEDSATY
+557 
-566 KAAKTLGAKTNR
+566 
-578 MNEQQRGQS
+578 
-587 KQMLMQMVNLENDLL
+587 
-602 SKREKALATLDKMA
+602 
-616 VAYKNVTGESIE
+616 
-628 LKINED
+628 
-634 HQVENLDQ
+634 
-642 ALLLLNNIKQAF
+642 
-654 AEVDETSDNISPN
+654 
-667 IGKLNAE
+667 
-674 LNAVAQN
+674 
-681 VGKNKN
+681 
-687 GGFNK
+687 
-692 ATRERIGNASISFD
+692 
-706 TLMKRFSTDKRFLNE
+706 
-721 DGVNIM
+721 
-727 SALPQYQA
+727 
-735 MVAANTA
+735 
-742 LGEAVSKMPTA
+742 
-753 PGSKVSKTI
+753 
-762 TDEVENAFGN
+762 
-772 ARQTVLDFI
+772 
-781 EALQRL
+781 
-787 DNVDEKT
+787 
-794 AAAIKQIVQELGLQ
+794 
-808 EGALNGMTDAVNDF
+808 
-822 SKSLSTKQVVAGITN
+822 
-837 IVGSM
+837 
-842 GQLIASFQSFRS
+842 
-854 LGSIWGNADLSEGE
+854 
-868 KLLHTIENLA
+868 
-878 FTLPMLVSASMEV
+878 
-891 GEQINLLVDHF
+891 
-902 KAKKQAV
+902 
-909 KQDSVATAE
+909 
-918 NTVVTDQNTEAQK
+918 
-931 RANAVNSVGVSGMG
+931 GVSGG
-945 SAASKAG
+945 T
-952 KLGKVASVAG
+952 VA
-962 TIGKALPGIG
+962 
-972 TAIAVGGTIIS
+972 
-983 VIAGIKSAFEE
+983 F
-994 AGKAAKEAEIDKA
+994 
-1007 IEKMNDASSE
+1007 
-1017 TSSILE
+1017 
-1023 AKERV
+1023 
-1028 RSLYED
+1028 
-1034 YKDGKDV
+1034 
-1041 YDDLTAAI
+1041 
-1049 QSLYEQLG
+1049 
-1057 KTDDIDFGKKAIDEY
+1057 
-1072 VESLNNLSEATL
+1072 
-1084 TAEARDIRNGIR
+1084 
-1096 NTVNQEDFFKDK
+1096 
-1108 SDKWKDEGKDDTSG
+1108 
-1122 FMAYNSLGTAIKNS
+1122 
-1136 GSKLFSVSKDGNEYQ
+1136 
-1151 LSLDTSGDWSD
+1151 
-1162 IIHEGQVLIDS
+1162 VL
-1173 LLDGY
+1173 
-1178 DNMSSDTQKSVDK
+1178 
-1191 AIEIIESVMPS
+1191 
-1202 KEDQSSLLDKQQ
+1202 
-1214 QLVDIEV
+1214 
-1221 QHAANKNKTLDF
+1221 
-1233 DSLSSDEQ
+1233 
-1241 RSQIQGAAD
+1241 
-1250 YLLKSD
+1250 
-1256 EYTYDFS
+1256 
-1263 TLTGEEQYDRIVS
+1263 
-1276 DLVSIFGEGM
+1276 
-1286 RSVIE
+1286 
-1291 EIVQGSKDEV
+1291 
-1301 SSIIT
+1301 
-1306 PFDMVNEYWK
+1306 
-1316 KSRGEDLPIPAD
+1316 
-1328 EISPDSKVGILLND
+1328 
-1342 PDKIDFLKENNL
+1342 
-1354 SYDNYANFLTAVSSK
+1354 
-1369 YGLDYKEASE
+1369 
-1379 ILLDSTKKEIRD
+1379 
-1391 AYSRM
+1391 
-1396 LNGVEGANK
+1396 
-1405 ELEDLLDKEVQNIE
+1405 
-1419 DKREK
+1419 
-1424 QATLTKGSA
+1424 
-1433 YLRERDSS
+1433 
-1441 LSEEDANIETQ
+1441 
-1452 RIYDEVFSVSSDILT
+1452 
-1467 DEQKLERFFD
+1467 
-1477 IVSGRLSED
+1477 
-1486 EFLNSIKQTTYNV
+1486 
-1499 NDMAEASE
+1499 
-1507 EAKNSMANAA
+1507 
-1517 SLLATQ
+1517 
-1523 RLENGQPFDA
+1523 
-1533 RQEQAGLDMKF
+1533 
-1544 LYGVLGE
+1544 
-1551 DIVNYSDEQLASMA
+1551 
-1565 QYAADAMEAGWSPE
+1565 
-1579 NVQAAI
+1579 
-1585 LSYLTTGEW
+1585 
-1594 TTNITFENGEEIGA
+1594 
-1608 DQKSIDAYNTLV
+1608 
-1620 DQARKES
+1620 
-1627 EQKYGEG
+1627 
-1634 HYNDEEV
+1634 
-1641 ASQVA
+1641 
-1646 SVASQLHAA
+1646 
-1655 NYEITEFTDAIA
+1655 
-1667 DGSISLDDGIEAA
+1667 
-1680 LQAFFDLKNG
+1680 
-1690 TAQAEQWTKDR
+1690 
-1701 IEREAQEKASQWQDF
+1701 DF
-1716 YDSRSKDYSKEYGA
+1716 YDSRSRDYSKEYGA
-1730 SSVDMAM
+1730 NSVDMAM

-1864 AIDKTGDSADDA
+1864 AIDKTGDSAEDA
-1876 AKSFNELSGSLEEF
+1876 TKSFNELSGSLDEF

-1914 TDEGRNYF
+1914 TDEGRAYF

-1947 WQLNNRAVLEYEQA
+1947 WQLNNRAVLEYEQS
-1961 VLDAGKAMEELTG
+1961 VLDAGKAMEQLTG

-1981 QNQAIA
+1981 QNQDIA

-1992 DSSYTSED
+1992 NSAYTSED

-2006 QILTLNH
+2006 QILNLNH
-2013 ALEDGSIQTSQFLD
+2013 ALEDGSVQTTQFLD
-2027 QISSQFDDF
+2027 QISSQFEDF

-2130 ALKDMDK
+2130 ALKNMDK
-2137 ESKDAVKELET
+2137 ESKDAVKELEN

-2187 KNELGGLE
+2187 KNELGGLN
-2195 ESFRPMIHGLAQ
+2195 ESFRPMIQGLAQ

-2238 KEMLTSVDSLT
+2238 KEMLTSVDSLA

-2256 AIAGAVMQGT
+2256 AVAGAVMQGT

-2282 LIIQGVMSEISSI
+2282 LIIQGVMSEVSSI
-2295 DAEVESQVTGGE
+2295 DAEVESQVVGE
-2307 ETVEKI
+2307 DETIKEI
-2313 YQTNDK
+2313 YQTNKKD
-2319 EGTSE
+2319 GTSE
-2324 EIGTIHIPG
+2324 EIGTIHIPR
-2333 FKIRLS
+2333 FRLRLS

-2361 KGKYSFDS
+2361 KGKYAFDS
-2369 VMSTEDARNAG
+2369 VMSTEQARQAG
-2380 VYIAADAGTGPAV
+2380 VNIAADAGDGPVV
-2393 AVYKDGNGNYVGVQ
+2393 AVYKDDRGNYVGVQ

-2433 YSPYKGGGGYTPK
+2433 YSPYKGGGYTPK
-2446 DNSSGGGGGGGGGNG
+2446 DNSSDGGGGGGGGNG

-2466 DLDTKDLLDDEYDRY
+2466 DLDQKDLLDDEYDRY

-2527 QKQKLELEKQER
+2527 QQQKLELEKQER
-2539 QEKQVELAKYGIK
+2539 QEKQAELAKYGIK

-2572 INSLIMQYNSASSK
+2572 INSLITQYNNASSK
-2586 EEQEAIEE
+2586 EEQEAIDE

-2637 MITDIFNKAV
+2637 MITDIFNKAI

-2652 IKEVDDAVIDL
+2652 IKEVDDAVTDL

-2689 NYFDAGTKAAKTF
+2689 KYFDAGTKAAKTF

-2739 QGQGVLDANGTGY
+2739 QGQGVLDENGTGY

-2793 FDQLTDMASN
+2793 FDQLTDMASD
-2803 LREEIDNLRDSIID
+2803 LREEIDNLRDSIVD
-2817 AIDMVADE
+2817 AIDLVADE

-2884 YWNKIASTVIQGSKE
+2884 YWNKIASTVIKGSKE

-2923 LYKQQV
+2923 LYKQQA
-2929 QVAANL
+2929 QARANL

-2979 LQSRYTDLLDGANT
+2979 LQSQYTDLLDGANT

-3021 VSYAQAQLEIL
+3021 VAYAQAQLEIL

-3071 AQDGLLDAQ
+3071 AQEGLLDAQ

-3090 MKQTQEDSFSA
+3090 MKQVQEDFFSA
-3101 FQQAKQLL
+3101 FQQTKQLL
-3109 LDIWS
+3109 S
-3114 DTTLG
+3114 EVFADTTLS
-3119 VEEQKERMKA
+3119 VQERTDKMTA
-3129 VIDNLVQYLNMTGE
+3129 IIDNFVQYVNMTGE

-3156 YGMVDSLNSENVGSL
+3156 YGMVDSLNSENAGSL
-3171 QEVYNKLKEGSTD
+3171 QEIYDKLKDGSTD
-3184 AFDSIDTRWNT
+3184 AFDSIDTRWST

-3203 KDKFADSMA
+3203 KDKFAESMR
-3212 DLQKQMEASLTK
+3212 DMQTKMEESLKQ
-3224 YNTSLNN
+3224 YDTSVEN
-3231 ASTIAKSNIGDISD
+3231 ASKIAKENIGDISGC
-3245 SLNGVKGSV
+3245 LNGVKTSV
-3254 DSLTDS
+3254 NDLTDS
-3260 FGLLTG
+3260 FGLLTS
-3266 KLQGYIEKIGGYT
+3266 KLQGYIEKIGGYS
-3279 DKLRQY
+3279 DKLKEY
-3285 QNTFDSISQENG
+3285 QTTFDSISQKNG

-3302 ITDLQDQIN
+3302 ITDLQDEIN

-3341 GDDGKGNGGFGGSGY
+3341 GDDGKGNTNNFGGSGY
-3356 ARDDLIKGIAL
+3356 SRDELMKGVAL
-3367 AIFNDGWDS
+3367 AIHNYGLRS
-3376 GWGNDPVRSSKL
+3376 GWGNDPDRSAKL
-3388 IKAYGI
+3388 IKAYGQ
-3394 DFAKSV
+3394 DFANDV
-3400 QDYINV
+3400 QNYIDYWYE
-3406 HWGDDSVFYEDHQ
+3406 HDDNKHLYWDPSSI
-3419 TAAKFWS
+3419 KFTS
-3426 TKLVG
+3426 TNLVG

-3470 ESVRAMTA
+3470 ESVRAMTS

>member
-1 MAKYS
+1 
-6 NTIVY
+6 
-11 NLQTNLDSR
+11 
-20 GIDTLRKKLSQVQT
+20 
-34 DLYKLKGMKG
+34 
-44 LTSNTKNDNALK
+44 
-56 LTDNKELEES
+56 
-66 YQTIL
+66 
-71 KIQKALNSA
+71 
-80 TNFSTGAFNTST
+80 
-92 FLSDLQKMNVSAQ
+92 
-105 DLVKTFSTTGTTG
+105 
-118 QQAFNQLSAALGS
+118 
-131 TEAKVSR
+131 
-138 MSTTVT
+138 
-144 KMFNTLQNTVRWG
+144 
-157 ITASIF
+157 
-163 ETASNSI
+163 
-170 GRAVDYV
+170 
-177 KDLDKS
+177 
-183 LNDIRIISGYNAEDM
+183 
-198 NKFADSANKAAQ
+198 
-210 ALGKTTTEYTN
+210 
-221 ASLIYIQ
+221 
-228 QGKTL
+228 
-233 KESNSLAE
+233 
-241 LTLKTASVTGQA
+241 
-253 TAEVSEQLTSLMNGY
+253 
-268 QISVDNMEA
+268 
-277 SVDKLAKVA
+277 
-286 AVSASDMEELATAES
+286 
-301 KVASTANALG
+301 
-311 VSQDQLVSQ
+311 
-320 LSTIISVTRQ
+320 
-330 APESV
+330 
-335 GNAMK
+335 MK

-371 GVNIQTATGDLRDM
+371 GVNIQTSTGDLRDM

-455 EGKLSTMQAAF
+455 EGKLDTMQSAF
-466 EGFINSIFNVNDI
+466 EGFINSIFNVDDI

-692 ATRERIGNASISFD
+692 ATKERIGNASISFD

-762 TDEVENAFGN
+762 TDEVERAFGN

-794 AAAIKQIVQELGLQ
+794 AAAIKQILQELGLQ
-808 EGALNGMTDAVNDF
+808 EGVLNGMTDAVNDF

-931 RANAVNSVGVSGMG
+931 RANAVNSVGISSAG
-945 SAASKAG
+945 STASKVG

-962 TIGKALPGIG
+962 KVGSALPGIG

-994 AGKAAKEAEIDKA
+994 AGKAAEEARIDKA
-1007 IEKMNDASSE
+1007 IEKMNEASSE
-1017 TSSILE
+1017 TTSILE

-1041 YDDLTAAI
+1041 YDDLTSAI
-1049 QSLYEQLG
+1049 QNLYKQLG
-1057 KTDDIDFGKKAIDEY
+1057 KTDDVDFGKQSIDEY

-1084 TAEARDIRNGIR
+1084 TANARDIRNGIR
-1096 NTVNQEDFFKDK
+1096 DTVNQEDFFKDK
-1108 SDKWKDEGKDDTSG
+1108 SDKWKDEGKDDASG
-1122 FMAYNSLGTAIKNS
+1122 YMAYSALNTAIKNS
-1136 GSKLFSVSKDGNEYQ
+1136 GSNLFSVSKYGKEYQ
-1151 LSLDTSGDWSD
+1151 LSLDTSGGWND
-1162 IIHEGQVLIDS
+1162 IIQEAQALKDK
-1173 LLDGY
+1173 LLENY
-1178 DNMSSDTQKSVDK
+1178 DNLSSDVQESVDK
-1191 AIEIIESVMPS
+1191 AIDIIDSVMPS
-1202 KEDQSSLLDKQQ
+1202 QSDQSNLLDKQQ
-1214 QLVDIEV
+1214 QITEIEV
-1221 QHAANKNKTLDF
+1221 QHASNRNKTVDF
-1233 DSLSSDEQ
+1233 NSLPSDEQ

-1250 YLLKSD
+1250 YLLNSKD
-1256 EYTYDFS
+1256 YTFQFS
-1263 TLTGEEQYDRIVS
+1263 TLSGEEQYDKIVS

-1291 EIVQGSKDEV
+1291 DIVQGSADEV
-1301 SSIIT
+1301 GTIVT
-1306 PFDMVNEYWK
+1306 PFDKLSEYTAESGK
-1316 KSRGEDLPIPAD
+1316 DYDLSPSTGIKPNSRL
-1328 EISPDSKVGILLND
+1328 GILLND
-1342 PDKIDFLKENNL
+1342 PDKIDYLRENDI
-1354 SYDNYANFLTAVSSK
+1354 SYDNYLNFTGGMSAK
-1369 YGLDYKEASE
+1369 YGVKYKEAADLLFNNEE
-1379 ILLDSTKKEIRD
+1379 ILDL
-1391 AYSRM
+1391 YSQT
-1396 LNGVEGANK
+1396 LNGVKGAQD
-1405 ELEDLLDKEVQNIE
+1405 ELNDLLDEEVKKIE

-1424 QATLTKGSA
+1424 QEILTKGSA
-1433 YLRERDSS
+1433 YLREKDPS
-1441 LSEEDANIETQ
+1441 LSEEDANTETQ
-1452 RIYDEVFSVSSDILT
+1452 RIYDEVFSVSSNILT
-1467 DEQKLERFFD
+1467 DEQKLEKFFD

-1486 EFLNSIKQTTYNV
+1486 EFLNSIKQMTYNV
-1499 NDMAEASE
+1499 DGMAEASE
-1507 EAKNSMANAA
+1507 KAKNSMANAA

-1523 RLENGQPFDA
+1523 RLGNGQTFDK

-1551 DIVNYSDEQLASMA
+1551 NIVNYSDEQLASMA

-1594 TTNITFENGEEIGA
+1594 TADITFENGEEIGA
-1608 DQKSIDAYNTLV
+1608 DQKSIDAYNTLI
-1620 DQARKES
+1620 DQARRES

-1680 LQAFFDLKNG
+1680 LQAFLDLKNG

-1716 YDSRSKDYSKEYGA
+1716 YDSRSRDYSKEYGA
-1730 SSVDMAM
+1730 NSVDMAM

-1864 AIDKTGDSADDA
+1864 AIDKTGDSAEDA
-1876 AKSFNELSGSLEEF
+1876 TKSFNELSGSLDEF

-1914 TDEGRNYF
+1914 TDEGRAYF

-1947 WQLNNRAVLEYEQA
+1947 WQLNNRAVLEYEQS
-1961 VLDAGKAMEELTG
+1961 VLDAGKAMEQLTG

-1981 QNQAIA
+1981 QNQDIA

-1992 DSSYTSED
+1992 NSAYTSED

-2006 QILTLNH
+2006 QILNLNH
-2013 ALEDGSIQTSQFLD
+2013 ALEDGSVQTTQFLD
-2027 QISSQFDDF
+2027 QISSQFEDF

-2130 ALKDMDK
+2130 ALKNMDK
-2137 ESKDAVKELET
+2137 ESKDAVKELEN

-2187 KNELGGLE
+2187 KNELGGLN
-2195 ESFRPMIHGLAQ
+2195 ESFRPMIQGLAQ

-2256 AIAGAVMQGT
+2256 AVAGAVMQGT

-2295 DAEVESQVTGGE
+2295 DAEVESQVVGE
-2307 ETVEKI
+2307 DETVKEI
-2313 YQTNDK
+2313 YQTNKKD
-2319 EGTSE
+2319 GTSE

-2333 FKIRLS
+2333 FRLRLS

-2361 KGKYSFDS
+2361 KGKYAFDS
-2369 VMSTEDARNAG
+2369 VMSTEQARQAG
-2380 VYIAADAGTGPAV
+2380 VNIAADAGDGPVV
-2393 AVYKDGNGNYVGVQ
+2393 AVYKDGRGNYVGVQ

-2426 NNPGLSD
+2426 NSPGLSD
-2433 YSPYKGGGGYTPK
+2433 YSPYKGGSGYTPK
-2446 DNSSGGGGGGGGGNG
+2446 DNSNGGDGGGGGNG

-2466 DLDTKDLLDDEYDRY
+2466 ELDTKDLLDDEYDRY

-2527 QKQKLELEKQER
+2527 QQQKLELEKQER
-2539 QEKQVELAKYGIK
+2539 QEKQAELAKYGIK

-2572 INSLIMQYNSASSK
+2572 INSLITQYNNASSK
-2586 EEQEAIEE
+2586 EEQEAIDE

-2637 MITDIFNKAV
+2637 MITDIFNKAI

-2652 IKEVDDAVIDL
+2652 IKEVDDAVTDL

-2689 NYFDAGTKAAKTF
+2689 KYFDAGTKAAKTF

-2739 QGQGVLDANGTGY
+2739 QGQGVLDENGTGY

-2788 AAKAV
+2788 AAKSV
-2793 FDQLTDMASN
+2793 FDQLTDMASD
-2803 LREEIDNLRDSIID
+2803 LREEIDNLRDSIVD
-2817 AIDMVADE
+2817 AIDLVADE

-2860 QNEILAVQSQLADQ
+2860 QNEILAVQSKLADQ

-2879 TEELD
+2879 TQELD
-2884 YWNKIASTVIQGSKE
+2884 YWNQIASTVIKGSKE
-2899 EEEVLNHVRE
+2899 EEEVLKHVRE

-2923 LYKQQV
+2923 LYKQQA
-2929 QVAANL
+2929 QARANL

-2979 LQSRYTDLLDGANT
+2979 LQSQYTDLLDGANT

-3021 VSYAQAQLEIL
+3021 VAYAQAQLEIL

-3071 AQDGLLDAQ
+3071 AQEGLLDAQ

-3090 MKQTQEDSFSA
+3090 MKQVQEDFFSA
-3101 FQQAKQLL
+3101 FQQTKQLL
-3109 LDIWS
+3109 S
-3114 DTTLG
+3114 EVFADTTLS
-3119 VEEQKERMKA
+3119 VQERTDKMTA
-3129 VIDNLVQYLNMTGE
+3129 IIGNFIQYVNMTGE

-3156 YGMVDSLNSENVGSL
+3156 YGMVDSLNSENAGSL
-3171 QEVYNKLKEGSTD
+3171 QEIYDKLKDGSTD
-3184 AFDSIDTRWNT
+3184 AFDSIDTRWST

-3203 KDKFADSMA
+3203 KDKFADSMK
-3212 DLQKQMEASLTK
+3212 DMQTKMEGSLKQYDKSVE
-3224 YNTSLNN
+3224 N
-3231 ASTIAKSNIGDISD
+3231 ASTIAKENIGDISGC
-3245 SLNGVKGSV
+3245 LNGVKTSV
-3254 DSLTDS
+3254 EDLTTS
-3260 FGLLTG
+3260 FGLLTN
-3266 KLQGYIEKIGGYT
+3266 KLVGYIEKIGGYS
-3279 DKLRQY
+3279 DKLKEY
-3285 QNTFDSISQENG
+3285 QKTFDSISQKNG

-3311 KMKRQE
+3311 SMKRQE

-3341 GDDGKGNGGFGGSGY
+3341 GDDGKGNTNNFGGSGY
-3356 ARDDLIKGIAL
+3356 SREELKRGIAL
-3367 AIFNDGWDS
+3367 AIWNYGLNS
-3376 GWGNDPVRSSKL
+3376 GWGNDPDRSAKL
-3388 IKAYGI
+3388 IRAYGE
-3394 DFAKSV
+3394 DFAKETQSYI
-3400 QDYINV
+3400 DYWKI
-3406 HWGDDSVFYEDHQ
+3406 HDDNKHLYLDLSSI
-3419 TAAKFWS
+3419 KFTS
-3426 TKLVG
+3426 TNLVG
-3431 YDTGGYTGNWSDGSG
+3431 YDTGGYTGDWSDGSG

-3470 ESVRAMTA
+3470 ESVRAMTS

>member
-1 MAKYS
+1 MRTY
-6 NTIVY
+6 
-11 NLQTNLDSR
+11 
-20 GIDTLRKKLSQVQT
+20 
-34 DLYKLKGMKG
+34 
-44 LTSNTKNDNALK
+44 
-56 LTDNKELEES
+56 E
-66 YQTIL
+66 
-71 KIQKALNSA
+71 KIH
-80 TNFSTGAFNTST
+80 
-92 FLSDLQKMNVSAQ
+92 V
-105 DLVKTFSTTGTTG
+105 
-118 QQAFNQLSAALGS
+118 
-131 TEAKVSR
+131 
-138 MSTTVT
+138 
-144 KMFNTLQNTVRWG
+144 
-157 ITASIF
+157 
-163 ETASNSI
+163 
-170 GRAVDYV
+170 
-177 KDLDKS
+177 
-183 LNDIRIISGYNAEDM
+183 
-198 NKFADSANKAAQ
+198 
-210 ALGKTTTEYTN
+210 
-221 ASLIYIQ
+221 
-228 QGKTL
+228 
-233 KESNSLAE
+233 
-241 LTLKTASVTGQA
+241 
-253 TAEVSEQLTSLMNGY
+253 
-268 QISVDNMEA
+268 
-277 SVDKLAKVA
+277 
-286 AVSASDMEELATAES
+286 
-301 KVASTANALG
+301 
-311 VSQDQLVSQ
+311 
-320 LSTIISVTRQ
+320 
-330 APESV
+330 
-335 GNAMK
+335 K

-351 GETLEDGTTLGTIGE
+351 GETLEDGTTLGSIGE
-366 ALDEV
+366 ALDQV
-371 GVNIQTATGDLRDM
+371 GVSIQTATGDLRDM

-455 EGKLSTMQAAF
+455 EGKLNSMQSAF
-466 EGFINSIFNVNDI
+466 EGFINSIFDVDDI

-488 LIQLLTGFTD
+488 LIKLLTGFTD
-498 SVGSTSLFAG
+498 SVGSTSIFAG
-508 VLGTG
+508 ILGIGT
-513 ARVFSKNIGDQ
+513 RMFSQNFGDQ
-524 ALNISQNRK
+524 ALNHSLNKK
-533 ARKRSQDSATLGAQ
+533 ARKRNQDSAVLGAQ
-547 LLAALDVDSS
+547 LLAELDVDSS
-557 NLTEDSATY
+557 NLTKDSATY
-566 KAAKTLGAKTNR
+566 KAAKTLGEKTSR

-587 KQMLMQMVNLENDLL
+587 RQMLMQMVNLENDLL
-602 SKREKALATLDKMA
+602 SKREKALATLDKMS
-616 VAYKNVTGESIE
+616 VAYKNVTGEAIE

-634 HQVENLDQ
+634 NQVENLDR
-642 ALLLLNNIKQAF
+642 ALLLLNNMKQAF
-654 AEVDETSDNISPN
+654 SDVDETSDNIAPN

-674 LNAVAQN
+674 LNAIASN
-681 VGKNKN
+681 IGKNKN

-692 ATRERIGNASISFD
+692 ATKERIGNASISFD
-706 TLMKRFSTDKRFLNE
+706 TLIKSFSTDKKFLNE
-721 DGVNIM
+721 NGINIM

-735 MVAANTA
+735 LVSANTA

-753 PGSKVSKTI
+753 PGVKVSKTV
-762 TDEVENAFGN
+762 TDEVEKAFSH

-794 AAAIKQIVQELGLQ
+794 AGAIKQLVQELGLQ
-808 EGALNGMTDAVNDF
+808 EGAIVGMTDAVNDF
-822 SKSLSTKQVVAGITN
+822 SDSLTTKQVVAGIAN
-837 IVGSM
+837 LAGSM
-842 GQLIASFQSFRS
+842 GQLIASFQSFKS

-868 KLLHTIENLA
+868 KFLQTVENLA
-878 FTLPMLVSASMEV
+878 FTLPMLVSASMAV
-891 GEQINLLVDHF
+891 GEQIDLLVNHF

-909 KQDSVATAE
+909 KQDSIATEE
-918 NTVVTDQNTEAQK
+918 NTVATNQNTEAQK
-931 RANAVNSVGVSGMG
+931 RANAVNSVGVTGMG
-945 SAASKAG
+945 STASKAG

-972 TAIAVGGTIIS
+972 TAVAVGGTIIS
-983 VIAGIKSAFEE
+983 IITGIKSAFEE
-994 AGKAAKEAEIDKA
+994 AGKAAEEANIDKA

-1041 YDDLTAAI
+1041 YDDLTSAI
-1049 QSLYEQLG
+1049 QNLYKQIG
-1057 KTDDIDFGKKAIDEY
+1057 KTDDVDFGKQSIDEY

-1084 TAEARDIRNGIR
+1084 TANARDIRNGIR
-1096 NTVNQEDFFKDK
+1096 DTVNQEDFFKSE
-1108 SDKWKDEGKDDTSG
+1108 SDKWGDSDFGST
-1122 FMAYNSLGTAIKNS
+1122 AYGAINRVIENT
-1136 GSKLFSVSKDGNEYQ
+1136 GSELFSTSKDGFEYQ
-1151 LSLDTSGDWSD
+1151 LHLDKSGNWND
-1162 IIHEGQVLIDS
+1162 IISEGQALIDG
-1173 LLDGY
+1173 LLENY
-1178 DNMSSDTQKSVDK
+1178 DNYLPATQKEIDK
-1191 AIEIIESVMPS
+1191 AIEIVE
-1202 KEDQSSLLDKQQ
+1202 SLLPSPDQQSDVLNKQQ
-1214 QLVDIEV
+1214 QLADIEV
-1221 QHAANKNKTLDF
+1221 QHASNRYKTVDF
-1233 DSLSSDEQ
+1233 DSLSSGEQ
-1241 RSQIQGAAD
+1241 RSQMQQAAH
-1250 YLLKSD
+1250 YLLKND
-1256 EYTYDFS
+1256 DYTFNFS
-1263 TLTGEEQYDRIVS
+1263 TLTGEEQYDKIVS

-1291 EIVQGSKDEV
+1291 EVVQGSENEV
-1301 SSIIT
+1301 DSIT
-1306 PFDMVNEYWK
+1306 SPLDRLNEYRAASGFEK
-1316 KSRGEDLPIPAD
+1316 PYSSSE
-1328 EISPDSKVGILLND
+1328 EISPESRPGVLLNNI
-1342 PDKIDFLKENNL
+1342 DKIDTLKEHNL
-1354 SYDNYANFLTAVSSK
+1354 SYENYLGFTKAVNSEYNDIDFEK
-1369 YGLDYKEASE
+1369 AAE
-1379 ILLDSTKKEIRD
+1379 ILFNNKDIMD
-1391 AYSRM
+1391 AYSRV
-1396 LNGVEGANK
+1396 LKGVEGAQD
-1405 ELEDLLDKEVQNIE
+1405 ELQSLIDEEVKNTRDRE
-1419 DKREK
+1419 EK
-1424 QATLTKGSA
+1424 QKILSRGSE
-1433 YLRERDSS
+1433 YLQARDSS
-1441 LSEEDANIETQ
+1441 LSKEDASLEAQ
-1452 RIYDEVFSVSSDILT
+1452 RIYDEVFSVSDDILSE
-1467 DEQKLERFFD
+1467 EQKVAKYWA
-1477 IVSGRLSED
+1477 IVRGELSE
-1486 EFLNSIKQTTYNV
+1486 ESFLNDIQQMTYNV
-1499 NDMAEASE
+1499 HEMAEASD
-1507 EAKNSMANAA
+1507 EAKTKVAGVAKALSARMVDPEQEDFNSNVEE
-1517 SLLATQ
+1517 
-1523 RLENGQPFDA
+1523 RNEK
-1533 RQEQAGLDMKF
+1533 AGKEAEF
-1544 LYGVLGE
+1544 LYQMLGE

-1565 QYAADAMEAGWSPE
+1565 QYAADAMEAGWTPE

-1594 TTNITFENGEEIGA
+1594 TANITFENGEEIGYS
-1608 DQKSIDAYNTLV
+1608 QKSVDAYNALV
-1620 DQARKES
+1620 EQAKKES
-1627 EQKYGEG
+1627 EKKYGEG

-1646 SVASQLHAA
+1646 SVASQLASA
-1655 NYEITEFTDAIA
+1655 KYSITDFVDAIN
-1667 DGSISLDDGIEAA
+1667 DGSISLSDGLDAA

-1690 TAQAEQWTKDR
+1690 TTEKENRATEIKEQKAYERAEL
-1701 IEREAQEKASQWQDF
+1701 WQDF
-1716 YDSRSKDYSKEYGA
+1716 LDSRTGEYSKEYG
-1730 SSVDMAM
+1730 SSAVTMAL

-1742 FDAWLNEHGI
+1742 FEAWLNEHGM

-1761 ISTVG
+1761 INTVG
-1766 KTLEEIEQEVLDIK
+1766 KTLEEIEQEVLNIR
-1780 TGQADKDKKEE
+1780 TGQADKDKRDE

-1801 RMAQNRYMED
+1801 RMAQNDYMEA

-1843 LTRLGIDLNQ
+1843 LIRLGIDLNQ

-1864 AIDKTGDSADDA
+1864 AIDKTGDSAEDA
-1876 AKSFNELSGSLEEF
+1876 TKSFNELSGSLDEF

-1914 TDEGRNYF
+1914 TDEGRTYF

-1981 QNQAIA
+1981 QNQDIV

-1992 DSSYTSED
+1992 DSAYTSVD

-2027 QISSQFDDF
+2027 QISSQFDNF
-2036 FSRVSAQAI
+2036 FSSVSAQAI
-2045 NAGQSIKEFFDNN
+2045 NAGQSIKEFFDSN

-2096 LATTATNAIKLK
+2096 LATTATNSIKLK
-2108 AAQNGLS
+2108 AAQHGLT

-2125 SHGTV
+2125 DHGTIS
-2130 ALKDMDK
+2130 LKDMDK
-2137 ESKDAVKELET
+2137 ESKSAVKELDT

-2158 AADFSEYITDN
+2158 AADFSDYITDN

-2187 KNELGGLE
+2187 KNELGGLS
-2195 ESFRPMIHGLAQ
+2195 ESFGPMIHGLAQ
-2207 EVVDFYKTDELALN
+2207 EMVDFYKTDELALT
-2221 AMSSQITA
+2221 ATASQIAA
-2229 ATGMMQDQA
+2229 ATDMTQQEA
-2238 KEMLTSVDSLT
+2238 EEMLTSVDSLASG
-2249 ENMMSSS
+2249 MMSSS
-2256 AIAGAVMQGT
+2256 AIAGAAMQGT

-2274 SNIATGIS
+2274 NNIATGIS
-2282 LIIQGVMSEISSI
+2282 MIIQGIMSEVASI
-2295 DAEVESQVTGGE
+2295 DAEVESQVVDEGE
-2307 ETVEKI
+2307 TTKEV
-2313 YQTNDK
+2313 YQTNKKD
-2319 EGTSE
+2319 GTSE
-2324 EIGTIHIPG
+2324 EVGTIHIPG
-2333 FKIRLS
+2333 FRLRLS

-2348 GKSGGT
+2348 GKGGGT
-2354 SQDKVKN
+2354 SQDRVKN
-2361 KGKYSFDS
+2361 HGTYSFDS

-2380 VYIAADAGTGPAV
+2380 IGIAADAGDDPAV
-2393 AVYKDGNGNYVGVQ
+2393 AVYKDDKGHYVALK

-2416 YLAEGTGQLF
+2416 YLGQGTSQLF
-2426 NNPGLSD
+2426 GNAGLSD
-2433 YSPYKGGGGYTPK
+2433 YSPSRGGTGYTPT
-2446 DNSSGGGGGGGGGNG
+2446 DNSKGGGGGGGGGGNG
-2461 SGSGE
+2461 SGSGG
-2466 DLDTKDLLDDEYDRY
+2466 DLDTKELLDDEYDRY

-2489 KMKNL
+2489 KMSNL
-2494 LEQINK
+2494 LEQINSEK
-2500 EQERLVGYNKFDYTK
+2500 ERLVGYNKFDYTK

-2539 QEKQVELAKYGIK
+2539 QEKQSELAKYGIK

-2572 INSLIMQYNSASSK
+2572 INGLIVQYNNASSE
-2586 EEQEAIEE
+2586 EEQEAINE
-2594 RIEDKQEEFDKYKD
+2594 RIEDKQEEFDEYKD
-2608 LVDEYNDLNSNTIE
+2608 LVDKYNDLNSNTIE

-2637 MITDIFNKAV
+2637 MITDLFNKAV

-2652 IKEVDDAVIDL
+2652 IKEVDDAVVDL

-2689 NYFDAGTKAAKTF
+2689 SYFDAGTKSAKTF

-2716 AKTDEEKA
+2716 AKTDEEKT
-2724 KYQTAIDGLLAGQKL
+2724 KYQAAIDGLLAGQKL
-2739 QGQGVLDANGTGY
+2739 QGQGVLDKNGTGY
-2752 LDMALRGGQLILQNI
+2752 LDMALQSGQLILQSI
-2767 KQYEETGKSDLFG
+2767 KQYNETGKSDLFG

-2788 AAKAV
+2788 AAKTV
-2793 FDQLTDMASN
+2793 FDQLTDMASS

-2817 AIDMVADE
+2817 AIDLVADE

-2836 SNRLDHLTS
+2836 GNRLDHLTS
-2845 MSQILHGNTIQGYKE
+2845 MSQILHGNTIQGYEE
-2860 QNEILAVQSQLADQ
+2860 QNKILAVQSQLADQ

-2879 TEELD
+2879 TQELD
-2884 YWNKIASTVIQGSKE
+2884 YWNQIASTVIKGSKE
-2899 EEEVLNHVRE
+2899 EEEALNHVRE

-2929 QVAANL
+2929 QASANL
-2935 ALAEWQKK
+2935 ALAQWQKQ
-2943 WLGTDDMDWAQT
+2943 WLGTDDMEWAQT

-2979 LQSRYTDLLDGANT
+2979 LQSQYTDLLDGANT

-3071 AQDGLLDAQ
+3071 AQDGLLDAR

-3119 VEEQKERMKA
+3119 VTEQKERMQA

-3156 YGMVDSLNSENVGSL
+3156 YGMVDSLNDENVGSL
-3171 QEVYNKLKEGSTD
+3171 QEIYDKLKEGSTD
-3184 AFDSIDTRWNT
+3184 AFDSIDTRWST

-3212 DLQKQMEASLTK
+3212 DLQTKMEDSLKQYDRSVE
-3224 YNTSLNN
+3224 N
-3231 ASTIAKSNIGDISD
+3231 ASKIAKENIGDISGC
-3245 SLNGVKGSV
+3245 LNGVKTSV
-3254 DSLTDS
+3254 EDLTKS
-3260 FGLLTG
+3260 FGLLTS
-3266 KLQGYIEKIGGYT
+3266 KLQGYIEKIGGYS
-3279 DKLRQY
+3279 DKLKEY
-3285 QNTFDSISQENG
+3285 QRTFDTISQENG

-3302 ITDLQDQIN
+3302 ITDLQDEIN
-3311 KMKRQE
+3311 KMKLQE
-3317 AQGKNEGG
+3317 AQGKNEAG

-3341 GDDGKGNGGFGGSGY
+3341 GDNNGDGKGEGGFGGSGY
-3356 ARDDLIKGIAL
+3356 TREDLINGIAL
-3367 AIFNDGWDS
+3367 AIYNDGWDS

-3431 YDTGGYTGNWSDGSG
+3431 YDTGGYTGDWSDGSG

-3495 GKSIETANSKVD
+3495 GKSIETANSRVD

>member
-1 MAKYS
+1 MRTY
-6 NTIVY
+6 
-11 NLQTNLDSR
+11 
-20 GIDTLRKKLSQVQT
+20 
-34 DLYKLKGMKG
+34 
-44 LTSNTKNDNALK
+44 
-56 LTDNKELEES
+56 E
-66 YQTIL
+66 
-71 KIQKALNSA
+71 KIH
-80 TNFSTGAFNTST
+80 
-92 FLSDLQKMNVSAQ
+92 V
-105 DLVKTFSTTGTTG
+105 
-118 QQAFNQLSAALGS
+118 
-131 TEAKVSR
+131 
-138 MSTTVT
+138 
-144 KMFNTLQNTVRWG
+144 
-157 ITASIF
+157 
-163 ETASNSI
+163 
-170 GRAVDYV
+170 
-177 KDLDKS
+177 
-183 LNDIRIISGYNAEDM
+183 
-198 NKFADSANKAAQ
+198 
-210 ALGKTTTEYTN
+210 
-221 ASLIYIQ
+221 
-228 QGKTL
+228 
-233 KESNSLAE
+233 
-241 LTLKTASVTGQA
+241 
-253 TAEVSEQLTSLMNGY
+253 
-268 QISVDNMEA
+268 
-277 SVDKLAKVA
+277 
-286 AVSASDMEELATAES
+286 
-301 KVASTANALG
+301 
-311 VSQDQLVSQ
+311 
-320 LSTIISVTRQ
+320 
-330 APESV
+330 
-335 GNAMK
+335 K

-351 GETLEDGTTLGTIGE
+351 GETLEDGTTLGSIGE

-371 GVNIQTATGDLRDM
+371 GVSIQTSTGDLRDM

-455 EGKLSTMQAAF
+455 EGKLDSMQSAF
-466 EGFINSIFNVNDI
+466 EGFINSIFDVDDI

-488 LIQLLTGFTD
+488 LIKLLTGFTD
-498 SVGSTSLFAG
+498 SVGSTSIFAG
-508 VLGTG
+508 ILGIGT
-513 ARVFSKNIGDQ
+513 RMFSQNFGDQ
-524 ALNISQNRK
+524 ALNHSLNKK
-533 ARKRSQDSATLGAQ
+533 ARKRNQDSAVLGAQ
-547 LLAALDVDSS
+547 LLAELDVDSS
-557 NLTEDSATY
+557 NLTKDSATY
-566 KAAKTLGAKTNR
+566 KAAKILGEKTNR

-587 KQMLMQMVNLENDLL
+587 RQMLMQMVNLENDLL
-602 SKREKALATLDKMA
+602 SKREKALATLDKMS
-616 VAYKNVTGESIE
+616 VAYKNVTGEAIE

-634 HQVENLDQ
+634 NQVENLDR

-654 AEVDETSDNISPN
+654 SDVDETSDNIAPN

-674 LNAVAQN
+674 LNAIASN
-681 VGKNKN
+681 IGKNKN

-692 ATRERIGNASISFD
+692 ATKERIGNASISFD
-706 TLMKRFSTDKRFLNE
+706 TLIKSFSTDKKFLNE
-721 DGVNIM
+721 DGINIM

-735 MVAANTA
+735 LVSANTA
-742 LGEAVSKMPTA
+742 LGEAISKMPTA
-753 PGSKVSKTI
+753 PGVKVSKTV
-762 TDEVENAFGN
+762 TDEVEKAFSN

-781 EALQRL
+781 QALQRL
-787 DNVDEKT
+787 DDVDEKT
-794 AAAIKQIVQELGLQ
+794 AGAIKQLVQELGLQ
-808 EGALNGMTDAVNDF
+808 EGAIVGMTDAVNDF
-822 SKSLSTKQVVAGITN
+822 SDSLTTKQVVAGIAN
-837 IVGSM
+837 LAGSM
-842 GQLIASFQSFRS
+842 GQLIASFQSFKS

-868 KLLHTIENLA
+868 KFLQTVENLA
-878 FTLPMLVSASMEV
+878 FTLPMLVSASMAV
-891 GEQINLLVDHF
+891 GEQIDLLVNHF

-909 KQDSVATAE
+909 QQDSIATEE
-918 NTVVTDQNTEAQK
+918 NTVVTNQNTEAQK
-931 RANAVNSVGVSGMG
+931 RANAVNSVGVTGMG
-945 SAASKAG
+945 SAPSKAG

-972 TAIAVGGTIIS
+972 TAVAVGGTIIS
-983 VIAGIKSAFEE
+983 MIAGVKSAFEE
-994 AGKAAKEAEIDKA
+994 AGKAAEEAKIDKA
-1007 IEKMNDASSE
+1007 IEKMNEASSE

-1023 AKERV
+1023 AKEKV
-1028 RSLYED
+1028 RNLYED

-1041 YDDLTAAI
+1041 YDDLTSAI
-1049 QSLYEQLG
+1049 QNLYKQIG
-1057 KTDDIDFGKKAIDEY
+1057 KTDDIDFGKESIDKY
-1072 VESLNNLSEATL
+1072 VESINNLSDATL
-1084 TAEARDIRNGIR
+1084 NLQAIDIRNGIR
-1096 NTVNQEDFFKDK
+1096 ETVNKEGVFKQENDNIKGGIGGGRLSFDNGITTQRHAANYLN
-1108 SDKWKDEGKDDTSG
+1108 D
-1122 FMAYNSLGTAIKNS
+1122 AIKAT
-1136 GSKLFSVSKDGNEYQ
+1136 GSNLFSVVENEKGSGKD
-1151 LSLDTSGDWSD
+1151 LHLDTSGDWID
-1162 IIHEGQVLIDS
+1162 ILTQYKAMQEYIGEIYSTLSETEQQAADLALESIRSMVDLTDDEITQLLQEQDYLTEIAVHRAS
-1173 LLDGY
+1173 LKKTSNFNDL
-1178 DNMSSDTQKSVDK
+1178 SS
-1191 AIEIIESVMPS
+1191 EE
-1202 KEDQSSLLDKQQ
+1202 QSSQIKESA
-1214 QLVDIEV
+1214 EV
-1221 QHAANKNKTLDF
+1221 LF
-1233 DSLSSDEQ
+1233 SD
-1241 RSQIQGAAD
+1241 GD
-1250 YLLKSD
+1250 YLYNLSGL
-1256 EYTYDFS
+1256 S
-1263 TLTGEEQYDRIVS
+1263 GEEQYDKIVS

-1291 EIVQGSKDEV
+1291 EIVQGSEDEID
-1301 SSIIT
+1301 SIVT
-1306 PFDMVNEYWK
+1306 PFDRLNEYTAESGK
-1316 KSRGEDLPIPAD
+1316 NYDYSPD
-1328 EISPDSKVGILLND
+1328 EIEPDSKLGILLNN
-1342 PDKIDFLKENNL
+1342 PDKIDYLKENDI
-1354 SYDNYANFLTAVSSK
+1354 SYDDYYNFTEGVSAK
-1369 YGLDYKEASE
+1369 YGVKYKEAADILFTNKE
-1379 ILLDSTKKEIRD
+1379 ILDT
-1391 AYSRM
+1391 YSQT
-1396 LNGVEGANK
+1396 LKGVEGAQDKLNN
-1405 ELEDLLDKEVQNIE
+1405 LLDEEAKNIE

-1424 QATLTKGSA
+1424 QAVLTKGSA
-1433 YLRERDSS
+1433 YLREKDPS
-1441 LSEEDANIETQ
+1441 LSEEDANKETQ

-1467 DEQKLERFFD
+1467 DEQKLKRFFD

-1486 EFLNSIKQTTYNV
+1486 EFLNSIKQMTYNV
-1499 NDMAEASE
+1499 DGIAEASE

-1523 RLENGQPFDA
+1523 RLGNGQSLDE
-1533 RQEQAGLDMKF
+1533 RQKQAGSDVEF
-1544 LYGVLGE
+1544 LYGMLGD
-1551 DIVNYSDEQLASMA
+1551 DIVNYSEEQLASMA
-1565 QYAADAMEAGWSPE
+1565 QYAADAVEAGWAPE

-1594 TTNITFENGEEIGA
+1594 TANITFENGEEIGYS
-1608 DQKSIDAYNTLV
+1608 QKSVDAYNTLV
-1620 DQARKES
+1620 EQAKKES

-1646 SVASQLHAA
+1646 SVASQLASA
-1655 NYEITEFTDAIA
+1655 KYSITDFIDAVN
-1667 DGSISLDDGIEAA
+1667 DGSVSLSDGLDAA

-1690 TAQAEQWTKDR
+1690 TTKKENRATEIKEQKAYERAEL
-1701 IEREAQEKASQWQDF
+1701 WQDF
-1716 YDSRSKDYSKEYGA
+1716 LDSRTGEYSKEYG
-1730 SSVDMAM
+1730 SSAVTMAL

-1742 FDAWLNEHGI
+1742 FEAWLNEHGM

-1761 ISTVG
+1761 INTVG
-1766 KTLEEIEQEVLDIK
+1766 KTLEEIEQEVLDIR
-1780 TGQADKDKKEE
+1780 TGQADKDKREE

-1801 RMAQNRYMED
+1801 RMAQNDYMEA

-1864 AIDKTGDSADDA
+1864 AIDKTGDSAEDA
-1876 AKSFNELSGSLEEF
+1876 TKSFNELSGSLDEF

-1914 TDEGRNYF
+1914 TDEGRTYF

-1981 QNQAIA
+1981 QNQDIV

-1992 DSSYTSED
+1992 DSDYTSVD

-2027 QISSQFDDF
+2027 QISSQFDNF
-2036 FSRVSAQAI
+2036 FSSVSAQAI
-2045 NAGQSIKEFFDNN
+2045 NAGQSIKEFFDSN

-2096 LATTATNAIKLK
+2096 LATTATNSIKLK
-2108 AAQNGLS
+2108 AAQHGLT

-2125 SHGTV
+2125 DHGTV

-2137 ESKDAVKELET
+2137 ESKSAVKELDT

-2158 AADFSEYITDN
+2158 AADFSDYITDN

-2187 KNELGGLE
+2187 KNELGGLS
-2195 ESFRPMIHGLAQ
+2195 ESFGPMIHGLAQ
-2207 EVVDFYKTDELALN
+2207 EMVDFYKTDELALT
-2221 AMSSQITA
+2221 ATASQIAA
-2229 ATGMMQDQA
+2229 ATDMTQQQA
-2238 KEMLTSVDSLT
+2238 EEMLTSVDSLASG
-2249 ENMMSSS
+2249 MMSSS
-2256 AIAGAVMQGT
+2256 AIAGAAMQGT
-2266 MTQTQSAI
+2266 MTQTQSAVN
-2274 SNIATGIS
+2274 NIATGIS
-2282 LIIQGVMSEISSI
+2282 MIIQGIMSEVASI
-2295 DAEVESQVTGGE
+2295 DAEVESQVVGE
-2307 ETVEKI
+2307 GETTKEI
-2313 YQTNDK
+2313 YQTNKKD
-2319 EGTSE
+2319 GTSE
-2324 EIGTIHIPG
+2324 EVGTIHIPG
-2333 FKIRLS
+2333 FRLRLS

-2348 GKSGGT
+2348 GKGGGT
-2354 SQDKVKN
+2354 SQDRVKN
-2361 KGKYSFDS
+2361 HGTYSFDS
-2369 VMSTEDARNAG
+2369 VMSTEDARKAG
-2380 VYIAADAGTGPAV
+2380 IGIAADAGDGPAV
-2393 AVYKDGNGNYVGVQ
+2393 AVYKDNKGHYVALK

-2416 YLAEGTGQLF
+2416 HLGQGTSQLF
-2426 NNPGLSD
+2426 GAAGLSD
-2433 YSPYKGGGGYTPK
+2433 YSPYRGGTGYTPT
-2446 DNSSGGGGGGGGGNG
+2446 DNSKGGGGGGGGGNG
-2461 SGSGE
+2461 SGSGG
-2466 DLDTKDLLDDEYDRY
+2466 DLDTKELLDDEYDRY

-2489 KMKNL
+2489 KMSNL
-2494 LEQINK
+2494 LEQINSEK
-2500 EQERLVGYNKFDYTK
+2500 ERLVGYNKFDYTK

-2539 QEKQVELAKYGIK
+2539 QEKQAELAKYGIK

-2572 INSLIMQYNSASSK
+2572 INSLIVQYNNASSE
-2586 EEQEAIEE
+2586 EEQEAINE
-2594 RIEDKQEEFDKYKD
+2594 RIEDKQEEFDEYKD
-2608 LVDEYNDLNSNTIE
+2608 LVDKYNDLNSNTIE

-2637 MITDIFNKAV
+2637 MITDLFNKAV

-2652 IKEVDDAVIDL
+2652 IKEVDDAVVDL

-2689 NYFDAGTKAAKTF
+2689 SYFDAGTKSAKTF

-2724 KYQTAIDGLLAGQKL
+2724 KYQAAIDGLVAGQKL
-2739 QGQGVLDANGTGY
+2739 QGQGVLDENGTGY
-2752 LDMALRGGQLILQNI
+2752 LDMSLKSGQLILQSI
-2767 KQYEETGKSDLFG
+2767 KQYNETGKSDLFG

-2788 AAKAV
+2788 AAKTV
-2793 FDQLTDMASN
+2793 FDQLTDMASS

-2817 AIDMVADE
+2817 AIDLVADE

-2836 SNRLDHLTS
+2836 SNRLDHLMS
-2845 MSQILHGNTIQGYKE
+2845 MSQILHGNTIQGYEE
-2860 QNEILAVQSQLADQ
+2860 QNKILAVQSQLADQ

-2879 TEELD
+2879 TQELD
-2884 YWNKIASTVIQGSKE
+2884 YWNQIASTVIKGSKE
-2899 EEEVLNHVRE
+2899 EEEALNHVRE

-2915 EAIENSVN
+2915 EATENSVN

-2929 QVAANL
+2929 QASANL
-2935 ALAEWQKK
+2935 ALAQWQKQ
-2943 WLGTDDMDWAQT
+2943 WLGTDDMEWAQT

-2979 LQSRYTDLLDGANT
+2979 LQSQYTDLLDGANT

-3053 SQGNYNYVYTANE
+3053 SQGNYNYVYTANQ

-3119 VEEQKERMKA
+3119 VTEQKERMQA

-3171 QEVYNKLKEGSTD
+3171 QEIYDKLKEGSTD
-3184 AFDSIDTRWNT
+3184 VFDSIDTRWST

-3212 DLQKQMEASLTK
+3212 DLQAKMEDSLKQ
-3224 YNTSLNN
+3224 YDTSIEN
-3231 ASTIAKSNIGDISD
+3231 ASNIAKENIGDISD
-3245 SLNGVKGSV
+3245 SFDGVKSSV
-3254 DSLTDS
+3254 EKLTES
-3260 FGLLTG
+3260 FGLLTN
-3266 KLQGYIEKIGGYT
+3266 KLVGYIDKIGGYS
-3279 DKLRQY
+3279 DKLKEY
-3285 QNTFDSISQENG
+3285 QRTFDTISQENG

-3302 ITDLQDQIN
+3302 ITDLQDEIN

-3341 GDDGKGNGGFGGSGY
+3341 GDNNGDGKGDTNSFGGSGY
-3356 ARDDLIKGIAL
+3356 SRDELMKGIAL
-3367 AIFNDGWDS
+3367 AIHNYGLNS
-3376 GWGNDPVRSSKL
+3376 GWGNDPDRSAKL
-3388 IKAYGI
+3388 IKAYGQ
-3394 DFAKSV
+3394 DFANDV
-3400 QDYINV
+3400 QDYIDYWYE
-3406 HWGDDSVFYEDHQ
+3406 HDDNKHLYVDLSSE
-3419 TAAKFWS
+3419 KFIS
-3426 TKLVG
+3426 TNLVG
-3431 YDTGGYTGNWSDGSG
+3431 YDTGGYTGDWSDGSG

-3495 GKSIETANSKVD
+3495 GKSIETANSRVD

-3537 HYTHRKA
+3537 HYAHRKA

>member
-1 MAKYS
+1 
-6 NTIVY
+6 
-11 NLQTNLDSR
+11 
-20 GIDTLRKKLSQVQT
+20 
-34 DLYKLKGMKG
+34 
-44 LTSNTKNDNALK
+44 
-56 LTDNKELEES
+56 
-66 YQTIL
+66 
-71 KIQKALNSA
+71 
-80 TNFSTGAFNTST
+80 
-92 FLSDLQKMNVSAQ
+92 
-105 DLVKTFSTTGTTG
+105 
-118 QQAFNQLSAALGS
+118 
-131 TEAKVSR
+131 
-138 MSTTVT
+138 
-144 KMFNTLQNTVRWG
+144 
-157 ITASIF
+157 
-163 ETASNSI
+163 
-170 GRAVDYV
+170 
-177 KDLDKS
+177 
-183 LNDIRIISGYNAEDM
+183 
-198 NKFADSANKAAQ
+198 
-210 ALGKTTTEYTN
+210 
-221 ASLIYIQ
+221 
-228 QGKTL
+228 
-233 KESNSLAE
+233 
-241 LTLKTASVTGQA
+241 
-253 TAEVSEQLTSLMNGY
+253 
-268 QISVDNMEA
+268 
-277 SVDKLAKVA
+277 
-286 AVSASDMEELATAES
+286 
-301 KVASTANALG
+301 
-311 VSQDQLVSQ
+311 
-320 LSTIISVTRQ
+320 
-330 APESV
+330 
-335 GNAMK
+335 
-340 TIYAR
+340 
-345 LGDLQL
+345 
-351 GETLEDGTTLGTIGE
+351 
-366 ALDEV
+366 
-371 GVNIQTATGDLRDM
+371 M

-455 EGKLSTMQAAF
+455 EGKLDTMQSAF
-466 EGFINSIFNVNDI
+466 EGFINSIFNVDDI

-498 SVGSTSLFAG
+498 SIGSTSLFAG

-692 ATRERIGNASISFD
+692 ATKERIGNASISFD

-742 LGEAVSKMPTA
+742 LGEAVSKMPTT

-762 TDEVENAFGN
+762 TDEVERAFGN

-794 AAAIKQIVQELGLQ
+794 AAAIKQILQELGLQ

-931 RANAVNSVGVSGMG
+931 RANAVNSVGISSAG
-945 SAASKAG
+945 STASKVG

-962 TIGKALPGIG
+962 KVGSALPGIG

-994 AGKAAKEAEIDKA
+994 AGKAAEEARIDKA
-1007 IEKMNDASSE
+1007 IEKMNEASSE
-1017 TSSILE
+1017 TTSILE

-1041 YDDLTAAI
+1041 YDDLTSAI
-1049 QSLYEQLG
+1049 QNLYKQLG
-1057 KTDDIDFGKKAIDEY
+1057 KTDDVDFGKQSIDEY

-1084 TAEARDIRNGIR
+1084 TANARDIRNGIR
-1096 NTVNQEDFFKDK
+1096 DTVNQEDFFKDK
-1108 SDKWKDEGKDDTSG
+1108 SDKWKDEGKDDASG
-1122 FMAYNSLGTAIKNS
+1122 YMAYSALNTAIKNS
-1136 GSKLFSVSKDGNEYQ
+1136 GSNLFSVSKYGKEYQ
-1151 LSLDTSGDWSD
+1151 LSLDTSGGWND
-1162 IIHEGQVLIDS
+1162 IIQEAQALKDK
-1173 LLDGY
+1173 LLENY
-1178 DNMSSDTQKSVDK
+1178 DNLSSDVQESVDK
-1191 AIEIIESVMPS
+1191 AIDIIDSVMPS
-1202 KEDQSSLLDKQQ
+1202 QSDQSNLLDKQQ
-1214 QLVDIEV
+1214 QITEIEV
-1221 QHAANKNKTLDF
+1221 QHASNRNKTVDF
-1233 DSLSSDEQ
+1233 NSLSSDEQ

-1250 YLLKSD
+1250 YLLNSKD
-1256 EYTYDFS
+1256 YTFQLS
-1263 TLTGEEQYDRIVS
+1263 TLSGEEQYDKIVS

-1291 EIVQGSKDEV
+1291 DIVQGSADEV
-1301 SSIIT
+1301 GSIVT
-1306 PFDMVNEYWK
+1306 PFDKLSEYTAESGK
-1316 KSRGEDLPIPAD
+1316 DYDLSPSTGIKPNSRL
-1328 EISPDSKVGILLND
+1328 GILLND
-1342 PDKIDFLKENNL
+1342 PDKIDYLRENDI
-1354 SYDNYANFLTAVSSK
+1354 SYDDYLNFTGGMSAK
-1369 YGLDYKEASE
+1369 YGVKYKEAADLLFNNEE
-1379 ILLDSTKKEIRD
+1379 ILDL
-1391 AYSRM
+1391 YSQT
-1396 LNGVEGANK
+1396 LNGVKGAQD
-1405 ELEDLLDKEVQNIE
+1405 ELNDLLDEEVKKIE

-1424 QATLTKGSA
+1424 QEILTKGSA
-1433 YLRERDSS
+1433 YLREKDSS
-1441 LSEEDANIETQ
+1441 LSEEDANTETQ
-1452 RIYDEVFSVSSDILT
+1452 RIYDEVFSVSSNILT
-1467 DEQKLERFFD
+1467 DEQKLEKFFD

-1486 EFLNSIKQTTYNV
+1486 EFLNSIKQMTYNV
-1499 NDMAEASE
+1499 DGMAEASE
-1507 EAKNSMANAA
+1507 KAKNSMANAA

-1523 RLENGQPFDA
+1523 RLGNGQTFDK

-1551 DIVNYSDEQLASMA
+1551 NIVNYSDEQLASMA

-1594 TTNITFENGEEIGA
+1594 TADITFENGEEIGA
-1608 DQKSIDAYNTLV
+1608 DQKSIDAYNTLI
-1620 DQARKES
+1620 DQARRES

-1680 LQAFFDLKNG
+1680 LQAFLDLKNG

-1716 YDSRSKDYSKEYGA
+1716 YDSRSRDYSKEYGA
-1730 SSVDMAM
+1730 NSVDMAM

-1864 AIDKTGDSADDA
+1864 AIDKTGDSAEDA
-1876 AKSFNELSGSLEEF
+1876 TKSFNELSGSLDEF

-1914 TDEGRNYF
+1914 TDEGRTYF

-1947 WQLNNRAVLEYEQA
+1947 WQLNNRAVLEYEQS
-1961 VLDAGKAMEELTG
+1961 VLDAGKAMEQLTG

-1981 QNQAIA
+1981 QNQDIA

-1992 DSSYTSED
+1992 NSDYTSAD

-2013 ALEDGSIQTSQFLD
+2013 ALEDGSIQTTQFLD

-2036 FSRVSAQAI
+2036 FSSVSAQAI

-2137 ESKDAVKELET
+2137 ESKDAVKELEN

-2187 KNELGGLE
+2187 KNELGGLN
-2195 ESFRPMIHGLAQ
+2195 ESFRPMIQGLAQ

-2238 KEMLTSVDSLT
+2238 KEMLTSVDSLA

-2256 AIAGAVMQGT
+2256 AVAGAVMQGT

-2282 LIIQGVMSEISSI
+2282 LIIQGVMSEVSSI
-2295 DAEVESQVTGGE
+2295 DAEVESQVVGE
-2307 ETVEKI
+2307 DETTKEI
-2313 YQTNDK
+2313 YQTNKKD
-2319 EGTSE
+2319 GTSE

-2333 FKIRLS
+2333 FRLRLS

-2361 KGKYSFDS
+2361 KGKYAFDS
-2369 VMSTEDARNAG
+2369 VMSTEQARQAG
-2380 VYIAADAGTGPAV
+2380 VNIAADAGDDPVV
-2393 AVYKDGNGNYVGVQ
+2393 AVYKDGKGNYVGVQ

-2426 NNPGLSD
+2426 NSPGLSD
-2433 YSPYKGGGGYTPK
+2433 YSPYKGGSGYTPK
-2446 DNSSGGGGGGGGGNG
+2446 DNSNGGGGGSGGDG

-2466 DLDTKDLLDDEYDRY
+2466 ELDTKDLLDDEYDRY

-2527 QKQKLELEKQER
+2527 QQQKLELEKQER
-2539 QEKQVELAKYGIK
+2539 QEKQAELAKYGIK

-2572 INSLIMQYNSASSK
+2572 INSLITQYNNASSK
-2586 EEQEAIEE
+2586 EEQEAIDE

-2637 MITDIFNKAV
+2637 MITDIFNKAI

-2652 IKEVDDAVIDL
+2652 IKEVDDAVTDL

-2689 NYFDAGTKAAKTF
+2689 KYFDAGTKAAKTF

-2739 QGQGVLDANGTGY
+2739 QGQGVLDENGTGY

-2803 LREEIDNLRDSIID
+2803 LREEIDNLRDSIVD

-2836 SNRLDHLTS
+2836 GNRLDHLTS
-2845 MSQILHGNTIQGYKE
+2845 MSQILHGDTIQGYKE
-2860 QNEILAVQSQLADQ
+2860 QNEILAVQSKLADQ

-2884 YWNKIASTVIQGSKE
+2884 YWNKIASTVTKGSKE
-2899 EEEVLNHVRE
+2899 EEEALEHVRE

-2923 LYKQQV
+2923 LYKQQA
-2929 QVAANL
+2929 QARANL

-2943 WLGTDDMDWAQT
+2943 WLGTDDLDWAQT

-2979 LQSRYTDLLDGANT
+2979 LQSQYTDLLDGANT

-3021 VSYAQAQLEIL
+3021 VAYAQAQLEIL

-3071 AQDGLLDAQ
+3071 AQEGLLDAQ

-3090 MKQTQEDSFSA
+3090 MKQVQEDFFSA
-3101 FQQAKQLL
+3101 FQQTKQLL
-3109 LDIWS
+3109 S
-3114 DTTLG
+3114 EVFADTTLS
-3119 VEEQKERMKA
+3119 VQERTDKMTA
-3129 VIDNLVQYLNMTGE
+3129 IIDNFIQYVNMTGE

-3156 YGMVDSLNSENVGSL
+3156 YGMVDSLNSENAGSL
-3171 QEVYNKLKEGSTD
+3171 QEIYDKLKDGSTD
-3184 AFDSIDTRWNT
+3184 AFDSIDTRWST

-3203 KDKFADSMA
+3203 KDKFADSMK
-3212 DLQKQMEASLTK
+3212 DMQTKMKASLK
-3224 YNTSLNN
+3224 QYDKSVEN
-3231 ASTIAKSNIGDISD
+3231 ASTIAKENIGDISGC
-3245 SLNGVKGSV
+3245 LNGVKTSV
-3254 DSLTDS
+3254 EDLTTS
-3260 FGLLTG
+3260 FGLLTN
-3266 KLQGYIEKIGGYT
+3266 KLVGYIEKIGGYS
-3279 DKLRQY
+3279 DKLKEY
-3285 QNTFDSISQENG
+3285 QKTFDSISQKNG

-3311 KMKRQE
+3311 SMKRQE

-3341 GDDGKGNGGFGGSGY
+3341 GDDGKGNTNNFGGSGY
-3356 ARDDLIKGIAL
+3356 SREELKRGIAL
-3367 AIFNDGWDS
+3367 AIWNYGLNS
-3376 GWGNDPVRSSKL
+3376 GWGNDPDRSAKL
-3388 IKAYGI
+3388 IRAYGE
-3394 DFAKSV
+3394 DFAKETQSYI
-3400 QDYINV
+3400 DYWKI
-3406 HWGDDSVFYEDHQ
+3406 HDDNKHLYLDLSSI
-3419 TAAKFWS
+3419 KFTS
-3426 TKLVG
+3426 TNLVG
-3431 YDTGGYTGNWSDGSG
+3431 YDTGGYTGDWSDGSG

-3470 ESVRAMTA
+3470 ESVRAMTS

>member
-1 MAKYS
+1 MRAY
-6 NTIVY
+6 
-11 NLQTNLDSR
+11 
-20 GIDTLRKKLSQVQT
+20 
-34 DLYKLKGMKG
+34 
-44 LTSNTKNDNALK
+44 
-56 LTDNKELEES
+56 E
-66 YQTIL
+66 
-71 KIQKALNSA
+71 KIH
-80 TNFSTGAFNTST
+80 
-92 FLSDLQKMNVSAQ
+92 V
-105 DLVKTFSTTGTTG
+105 
-118 QQAFNQLSAALGS
+118 
-131 TEAKVSR
+131 
-138 MSTTVT
+138 
-144 KMFNTLQNTVRWG
+144 
-157 ITASIF
+157 
-163 ETASNSI
+163 
-170 GRAVDYV
+170 
-177 KDLDKS
+177 
-183 LNDIRIISGYNAEDM
+183 
-198 NKFADSANKAAQ
+198 
-210 ALGKTTTEYTN
+210 
-221 ASLIYIQ
+221 
-228 QGKTL
+228 
-233 KESNSLAE
+233 
-241 LTLKTASVTGQA
+241 
-253 TAEVSEQLTSLMNGY
+253 
-268 QISVDNMEA
+268 
-277 SVDKLAKVA
+277 
-286 AVSASDMEELATAES
+286 
-301 KVASTANALG
+301 
-311 VSQDQLVSQ
+311 
-320 LSTIISVTRQ
+320 
-330 APESV
+330 
-335 GNAMK
+335 K

-466 EGFINSIFNVNDI
+466 EGFINSIFNVDDI

-566 KAAKTLGAKTNR
+566 KAAKTLGAKTSR

-681 VGKNKN
+681 VEKNKN

-1072 VESLNNLSEATL
+1072 VESLNNLSDATL
-1084 TAEARDIRNGIR
+1084 TAQARDIRNGIR
-1096 NTVNQEDFFKDK
+1096 NTVNQEGFFKDK
-1108 SDKWKDEGKDDTSG
+1108 SDKWKDEGKDDSSG
-1122 FMAYNSLGTAIKNS
+1122 FGAYSVLDTAIRNS
-1136 GSKLFSVSKDGNEYQ
+1136 GSNLFSVSKDGNEYQ

-1162 IIHEGQVLIDS
+1162 IIHESQALIDR
-1173 LLDGY
+1173 LLENY
-1178 DNMSSDTQKSVDK
+1178 DNLTSSGQKDVDK
-1191 AIEIIESVMPS
+1191 AIEIIESMMPS

-1256 EYTYDFS
+1256 EYTYDFP
-1263 TLTGEEQYDRIVS
+1263 TLTGEEQNDRIVS

-1291 EIVQGSKDEV
+1291 DIVQGSKDEV
-1301 SSIIT
+1301 GSIVT
-1306 PFDMVNEYWK
+1306 PLDRLNEYRAASGFEK
-1316 KSRGEDLPIPAD
+1316 PYSSSE
-1328 EISPDSKVGILLND
+1328 EISPESRPGVLLNNI
-1342 PDKIDFLKENNL
+1342 DKIDTLKEHNL
-1354 SYDNYANFLTAVSSK
+1354 SYENYLGFTKAVNSEYNDMDFEK
-1369 YGLDYKEASE
+1369 AAE
-1379 ILLDSTKKEIRD
+1379 ILFNNKDIMD
-1391 AYSRM
+1391 AYSRV
-1396 LNGVEGANK
+1396 LKGVEGAQD
-1405 ELEDLLDKEVQNIE
+1405 ELQSLIDEEVKNTRDRE
-1419 DKREK
+1419 EK
-1424 QATLTKGSA
+1424 QKTLSRGSE
-1433 YLRERDSS
+1433 YLQARDSS
-1441 LSEEDANIETQ
+1441 LSEEDANTEAQ
-1452 RIYDEVFSVSSDILT
+1452 RIYDEVFSVSDDILSE
-1467 DEQKLERFFD
+1467 EQKVAKYWA
-1477 IVSGRLSED
+1477 IVRGELSEED
-1486 EFLNSIKQTTYNV
+1486 FLNDIQQMTYNV
-1499 NDMAEASE
+1499 HEMAEASD
-1507 EAKNSMANAA
+1507 EAKTKVAGVAKALSARMVDPEQEDFNSNVEE
-1517 SLLATQ
+1517 
-1523 RLENGQPFDA
+1523 RNEK
-1533 RQEQAGLDMKF
+1533 AGKEAEF
-1544 LYGVLGE
+1544 LYQMLGE

-1594 TTNITFENGEEIGA
+1594 TANITFENGEEIGYS
-1608 DQKSIDAYNTLV
+1608 QKSVDAYNTLV
-1620 DQARKES
+1620 EQAKKES

-1634 HYNDEEV
+1634 HYSDEEV

-1646 SVASQLHAA
+1646 SVASQLASA
-1655 NYEITEFTDAIA
+1655 KYSITDFVEAIN

-1716 YDSRSKDYSKEYGA
+1716 YDSRSRDYSKEYGA
-1730 SSVDMAM
+1730 NSVDMAM

-1818 NQDELDESVDSVY
+1818 NQDELDESIDSVY

-1876 AKSFNELSGSLEEF
+1876 AKSFNELSGSLDEF

-1914 TDEGRNYF
+1914 TDEGRSYF

-1981 QNQAIA
+1981 QNQDIA

-1992 DSSYTSED
+1992 DSAYTSED

-2354 SQDKVKN
+2354 SQDKVK
-2361 KGKYSFDS
+2361 KYGKYSFDS
-2369 VMSTEDARNAG
+2369 VMSTEEARNAG
-2380 VYIAADAGTGPAV
+2380 VNIAADAGTGPAV

-2446 DNSSGGGGGGGGGNG
+2446 DNSSGGGGGGGGNG

-2494 LEQINK
+2494 LKQINK

-2586 EEQEAIEE
+2586 EEQEAIDE
-2594 RIEDKQEEFDKYKD
+2594 RIKDKQEEFDKYKD

-2803 LREEIDNLRDSIID
+2803 LREEIDNLKDSIIK

-2860 QNEILAVQSQLADQ
+2860 QNEILAVQSKLADQ

-2884 YWNKIASTVIQGSKE
+2884 YWNKIASTVIKGSKE
-2899 EEEVLNHVRE
+2899 EEEALKHVRE

-2923 LYKQQV
+2923 LYKQQA
-2929 QVAANL
+2929 QVRANL
-2935 ALAEWQKK
+2935 ALAEWQKT
-2943 WLGTDDMDWAQT
+2943 WLGTDDLDWAQT

-2979 LQSRYTDLLDGANT
+2979 LQSQYTDLLDGANT

-3021 VSYAQAQLEIL
+3021 VAYAQAQLEIL

-3071 AQDGLLDAQ
+3071 AQEGLLDAQ
-3080 NNAYNLSKDQ
+3080 NNAYNISKDQ
-3090 MKQTQEDSFSA
+3090 MKQVQEDFFSA
-3101 FQQAKQLL
+3101 FQQTKQLL
-3109 LDIWS
+3109 S
-3114 DTTLG
+3114 EVFADTTLS
-3119 VEEQKERMKA
+3119 VQERTDKMTA
-3129 VIDNLVQYLNMTGE
+3129 IIENFVQYLNMTGE

-3156 YGMVDSLNSENVGSL
+3156 YGMVDSLNSENAGSL
-3171 QEVYNKLKEGSTD
+3171 QEIYNKLKDGSTD

-3203 KDKFADSMA
+3203 KDKFAESMR
-3212 DLQKQMEASLTK
+3212 DMQTKMEESLKQ
-3224 YNTSLNN
+3224 YDTSVEN
-3231 ASTIAKSNIGDISD
+3231 ASKIAKENIGDISGC
-3245 SLNGVKGSV
+3245 LNGVKSSV
-3254 DSLTDS
+3254 DGLTDS

-3266 KLQGYIEKIGGYT
+3266 KLQGYIEKIGGYS
-3279 DKLRQY
+3279 DKLKEY
-3285 QNTFDSISQENG
+3285 QKTFDSISQENG

-3356 ARDDLIKGIAL
+3356 ARDDLIRGIAL

-3431 YDTGGYTGNWSDGSG
+3431 YDTGGYTGDWSDGSG
-3446 KLALLHSKEIV
+3446 KLAVLHSKEIV

-3470 ESVRAMTA
+3470 ESVRAMTS

-3507 QNVNITAEFPNAT
+3507 QNVSITAEFPNAT

>member
-1 MAKYS
+1 
-6 NTIVY
+6 
-11 NLQTNLDSR
+11 
-20 GIDTLRKKLSQVQT
+20 
-34 DLYKLKGMKG
+34 
-44 LTSNTKNDNALK
+44 
-56 LTDNKELEES
+56 
-66 YQTIL
+66 
-71 KIQKALNSA
+71 
-80 TNFSTGAFNTST
+80 
-92 FLSDLQKMNVSAQ
+92 
-105 DLVKTFSTTGTTG
+105 
-118 QQAFNQLSAALGS
+118 
-131 TEAKVSR
+131 
-138 MSTTVT
+138 
-144 KMFNTLQNTVRWG
+144 
-157 ITASIF
+157 
-163 ETASNSI
+163 
-170 GRAVDYV
+170 
-177 KDLDKS
+177 
-183 LNDIRIISGYNAEDM
+183 
-198 NKFADSANKAAQ
+198 
-210 ALGKTTTEYTN
+210 
-221 ASLIYIQ
+221 
-228 QGKTL
+228 
-233 KESNSLAE
+233 
-241 LTLKTASVTGQA
+241 
-253 TAEVSEQLTSLMNGY
+253 
-268 QISVDNMEA
+268 
-277 SVDKLAKVA
+277 
-286 AVSASDMEELATAES
+286 
-301 KVASTANALG
+301 
-311 VSQDQLVSQ
+311 
-320 LSTIISVTRQ
+320 
-330 APESV
+330 
-335 GNAMK
+335 MK

-371 GVNIQTATGDLRDM
+371 GDLRDM

-455 EGKLSTMQAAF
+455 EGKLDTMQSAF
-466 EGFINSIFNVNDI
+466 EGFINSIFNVDDI

-498 SVGSTSLFAG
+498 SIGSTSLFAG

-692 ATRERIGNASISFD
+692 ATKERIGNASISFD

-742 LGEAVSKMPTA
+742 LGEAVSKMPTT

-762 TDEVENAFGN
+762 TDEVERAFGN

-794 AAAIKQIVQELGLQ
+794 AAAIKQILQELGLQ

-931 RANAVNSVGVSGMG
+931 RANAVNSVGISSAG
-945 SAASKAG
+945 STASKVG

-962 TIGKALPGIG
+962 KVGSALPGIG

-994 AGKAAKEAEIDKA
+994 AGKAAEEARIDKA
-1007 IEKMNDASSE
+1007 IEKMNEASSE
-1017 TSSILE
+1017 TTSILE

-1041 YDDLTAAI
+1041 YDDLTSAI
-1049 QSLYEQLG
+1049 QNLYKQLG
-1057 KTDDIDFGKKAIDEY
+1057 KTDDVDFGKQSIDEY

-1084 TAEARDIRNGIR
+1084 TANARDIRNGIR
-1096 NTVNQEDFFKDK
+1096 DTVNQEDFFKDK
-1108 SDKWKDEGKDDTSG
+1108 SDKWKDEGKDDASG
-1122 FMAYNSLGTAIKNS
+1122 YMAYSALNTAIKNS
-1136 GSKLFSVSKDGNEYQ
+1136 GSNLFSVSKYGKEYQ
-1151 LSLDTSGDWSD
+1151 LSLDTSGGWND
-1162 IIHEGQVLIDS
+1162 IIQEAQALKDK
-1173 LLDGY
+1173 LLENY
-1178 DNMSSDTQKSVDK
+1178 DNLSSDVQESVDK
-1191 AIEIIESVMPS
+1191 AIDIIDSVMPS
-1202 KEDQSSLLDKQQ
+1202 QSDQSNLLDKQQ
-1214 QLVDIEV
+1214 QITEIEV
-1221 QHAANKNKTLDF
+1221 QHASNRNKTVDF
-1233 DSLSSDEQ
+1233 NSLSSDEQ

-1250 YLLKSD
+1250 YLLNSKD
-1256 EYTYDFS
+1256 YTFQLS
-1263 TLTGEEQYDRIVS
+1263 TLSGEEQYDKIVS

-1291 EIVQGSKDEV
+1291 DIVQGSADEV
-1301 SSIIT
+1301 GSIVT
-1306 PFDMVNEYWK
+1306 PFDKLSEYTAESGK
-1316 KSRGEDLPIPAD
+1316 DYDLSPSTGIKPNSRL
-1328 EISPDSKVGILLND
+1328 GILLND
-1342 PDKIDFLKENNL
+1342 PDKIDYLRENDI
-1354 SYDNYANFLTAVSSK
+1354 SYDDYLNFTGGMSAK
-1369 YGLDYKEASE
+1369 YGVKYKEAADLLFNNEE
-1379 ILLDSTKKEIRD
+1379 ILDL
-1391 AYSRM
+1391 YSQT
-1396 LNGVEGANK
+1396 LNGVKGAQD
-1405 ELEDLLDKEVQNIE
+1405 ELNDLLDEEVKKIE

-1424 QATLTKGSA
+1424 QEILTKGSA
-1433 YLRERDSS
+1433 YLREKDSS
-1441 LSEEDANIETQ
+1441 LSEEDANTETQ
-1452 RIYDEVFSVSSDILT
+1452 RIYDEVFSVSSNILT
-1467 DEQKLERFFD
+1467 DEQKLEKFFD

-1486 EFLNSIKQTTYNV
+1486 EFLNSIKQMTYNV
-1499 NDMAEASE
+1499 DGMAEASE
-1507 EAKNSMANAA
+1507 KAKNSMANAA

-1523 RLENGQPFDA
+1523 RLGNGQTFDK

-1551 DIVNYSDEQLASMA
+1551 NIVNYSDEQLASMA

-1594 TTNITFENGEEIGA
+1594 TADITFENGEEIGA
-1608 DQKSIDAYNTLV
+1608 DQKSIDAYNTLI
-1620 DQARKES
+1620 DQARRES

-1680 LQAFFDLKNG
+1680 LQAFLDLKNG

-1716 YDSRSKDYSKEYGA
+1716 YDSRSRDYSKEYGA
-1730 SSVDMAM
+1730 NSVDMAM

-1864 AIDKTGDSADDA
+1864 AIDKTGDSAEDA
-1876 AKSFNELSGSLEEF
+1876 TKSFNELSGSLDEF

-1914 TDEGRNYF
+1914 TDEGRTYF

-1947 WQLNNRAVLEYEQA
+1947 WQLNNRAVLEYEQS
-1961 VLDAGKAMEELTG
+1961 VLDAGKAMEQLTG

-1981 QNQAIA
+1981 QNQDIA

-1992 DSSYTSED
+1992 NSDYTSAD

-2013 ALEDGSIQTSQFLD
+2013 ALEDGSIQTTQFLD

-2036 FSRVSAQAI
+2036 FSSVSAQAI

-2137 ESKDAVKELET
+2137 ESKDAVKELEN

-2187 KNELGGLE
+2187 KNELGGLN
-2195 ESFRPMIHGLAQ
+2195 ESFRPMIQGLAQ

-2238 KEMLTSVDSLT
+2238 KEMLTSVDSLA

-2256 AIAGAVMQGT
+2256 AVAGAVMQGT

-2282 LIIQGVMSEISSI
+2282 LIIQGVMSEVSSI
-2295 DAEVESQVTGGE
+2295 DAEVESQVVGE
-2307 ETVEKI
+2307 DETTKEI
-2313 YQTNDK
+2313 YQTNKKD
-2319 EGTSE
+2319 GTSE

-2333 FKIRLS
+2333 FRLRLS

-2361 KGKYSFDS
+2361 KGKYAFDS
-2369 VMSTEDARNAG
+2369 VMSTEQARQAG
-2380 VYIAADAGTGPAV
+2380 VNIAADAGDDPVV
-2393 AVYKDGNGNYVGVQ
+2393 AVYKDGKGNYVGVQ

-2426 NNPGLSD
+2426 NSPGLSD
-2433 YSPYKGGGGYTPK
+2433 YSPYKGGSGYTPK
-2446 DNSSGGGGGGGGGNG
+2446 DNSNGGGGGSGGDG

-2466 DLDTKDLLDDEYDRY
+2466 ELDTKDLLDDEYDRY

-2527 QKQKLELEKQER
+2527 QQQKLELEKQER
-2539 QEKQVELAKYGIK
+2539 QEKQAELAKYGIK

-2572 INSLIMQYNSASSK
+2572 INSLITQYNNASSK
-2586 EEQEAIEE
+2586 EEQEAIDE

-2637 MITDIFNKAV
+2637 MITDIFNKAI

-2652 IKEVDDAVIDL
+2652 IKEVDDAVTDL

-2689 NYFDAGTKAAKTF
+2689 KYFDAGTKAAKTF

-2739 QGQGVLDANGTGY
+2739 QGQGVLDENGTGY

-2803 LREEIDNLRDSIID
+2803 LREEIDNLRDSIVD

-2836 SNRLDHLTS
+2836 GNRLDHLTS
-2845 MSQILHGNTIQGYKE
+2845 MSQILHGDTIQGYKE
-2860 QNEILAVQSQLADQ
+2860 QNEILAVQSKLADQ

-2884 YWNKIASTVIQGSKE
+2884 YWNKIASTVTKGSKE
-2899 EEEVLNHVRE
+2899 EEEALEHVRE

-2923 LYKQQV
+2923 LYKQQA
-2929 QVAANL
+2929 QARANL

-2943 WLGTDDMDWAQT
+2943 WLGTDDLDWAQT

-2979 LQSRYTDLLDGANT
+2979 LQSQYTDLLDGANT

-3021 VSYAQAQLEIL
+3021 VAYAQAQLEIL

-3071 AQDGLLDAQ
+3071 AQEGLLDAQ

-3090 MKQTQEDSFSA
+3090 MKQVQEDFFSA
-3101 FQQAKQLL
+3101 FQQTKQLL
-3109 LDIWS
+3109 S
-3114 DTTLG
+3114 EVFADTTLS
-3119 VEEQKERMKA
+3119 VQERTDKMTA
-3129 VIDNLVQYLNMTGE
+3129 IIDNFIQYVNMTGE

-3156 YGMVDSLNSENVGSL
+3156 YGMVDSLNSENAGSL
-3171 QEVYNKLKEGSTD
+3171 QEIYDKLKDGSTD
-3184 AFDSIDTRWNT
+3184 AFDSIDTRWST

-3203 KDKFADSMA
+3203 KDKFADSMK
-3212 DLQKQMEASLTK
+3212 DMQTKMKASLK
-3224 YNTSLNN
+3224 QYDKSVEN
-3231 ASTIAKSNIGDISD
+3231 ASTIAKENIGDISGC
-3245 SLNGVKGSV
+3245 LNGVKTSV
-3254 DSLTDS
+3254 EDLTTS
-3260 FGLLTG
+3260 FGLLTN
-3266 KLQGYIEKIGGYT
+3266 KLVGYIEKIGGYS
-3279 DKLRQY
+3279 DKLKEY
-3285 QNTFDSISQENG
+3285 QKTFDSISQKNG

-3311 KMKRQE
+3311 SMKRQE

-3341 GDDGKGNGGFGGSGY
+3341 GDDGKGNTNNFGGSGY
-3356 ARDDLIKGIAL
+3356 SREELKRGIAL
-3367 AIFNDGWDS
+3367 AIWNYGLNS
-3376 GWGNDPVRSSKL
+3376 GWGNDPDRSAKL
-3388 IKAYGI
+3388 IRAYGE
-3394 DFAKSV
+3394 DFAKETQSYI
-3400 QDYINV
+3400 DYWKI
-3406 HWGDDSVFYEDHQ
+3406 HDDNKHLYLDLSSI
-3419 TAAKFWS
+3419 KFTS
-3426 TKLVG
+3426 TNLVG
-3431 YDTGGYTGNWSDGSG
+3431 YDTGGYTGDWSDGSG

-3470 ESVRAMTA
+3470 ESVRAMTS

>member
-1 MAKYS
+1 M
-6 NTIVY
+6 
-11 NLQTNLDSR
+11 
-20 GIDTLRKKLSQVQT
+20 
-34 DLYKLKGMKG
+34 
-44 LTSNTKNDNALK
+44 
-56 LTDNKELEES
+56 
-66 YQTIL
+66 
-71 KIQKALNSA
+71 
-80 TNFSTGAFNTST
+80 
-92 FLSDLQKMNVSAQ
+92 
-105 DLVKTFSTTGTTG
+105 
-118 QQAFNQLSAALGS
+118 
-131 TEAKVSR
+131 
-138 MSTTVT
+138 
-144 KMFNTLQNTVRWG
+144 
-157 ITASIF
+157 
-163 ETASNSI
+163 
-170 GRAVDYV
+170 
-177 KDLDKS
+177 
-183 LNDIRIISGYNAEDM
+183 
-198 NKFADSANKAAQ
+198 
-210 ALGKTTTEYTN
+210 
-221 ASLIYIQ
+221 
-228 QGKTL
+228 
-233 KESNSLAE
+233 
-241 LTLKTASVTGQA
+241 
-253 TAEVSEQLTSLMNGY
+253 
-268 QISVDNMEA
+268 
-277 SVDKLAKVA
+277 
-286 AVSASDMEELATAES
+286 
-301 KVASTANALG
+301 
-311 VSQDQLVSQ
+311 
-320 LSTIISVTRQ
+320 
-330 APESV
+330 
-335 GNAMK
+335 
-340 TIYAR
+340 
-345 LGDLQL
+345 
-351 GETLEDGTTLGTIGE
+351 
-366 ALDEV
+366 DEV
-371 GVNIQTATGDLRDM
+371 GVSIQTSTGDLRDM

-392 MGKWQDL
+392 MGKWQNL

-422 LLENSKMYDENL
+422 LLENSKMYEENL

-443 INEQQQIYLDSL
+443 INQQQQIYLDSL
-455 EGKLSTMQAAF
+455 EGKLNTMQSAF
-466 EGFINSIFNVNDI
+466 EGFINSIFNVDDI

-488 LIQLLTGFTD
+488 LIQLLTGFTT
-498 SVGSTSLFAG
+498 SIGSTSLFAG

-513 ARVFSKNIGDQ
+513 ARVFSRNIGDQ
-524 ALNISQNRK
+524 ALTRSQNKK
-533 ARKRSQDSATLGAQ
+533 ARKRTQDSSVLGAQ
-547 LLAALDVDSS
+547 LLAELDVDSS
-557 NLTEDSATY
+557 NLSKDSATY
-566 KAAKTLGAKTNR
+566 KAAKALGSKAAI

-587 KQMLMQMVNLENDLL
+587 RQMLMQMVNLENDLL
-602 SKREKALATLDKMA
+602 NKREKAVGVLDKMA
-616 VAYKNVTGESIE
+616 IAYKNVTGQAVE

-634 HQVENLDQ
+634 GQVENLDQ
-642 ALLLLNNIKQAF
+642 VLLVLGDIKKAF
-654 AEVDETSDNISPN
+654 TDINEVSDSMSPD
-667 IGKLNAE
+667 IGKISAE
-674 LNAVAQN
+674 MNAVSA
-681 VGKNKN
+681 GIKKNKN

-692 ATRERIGNASISFD
+692 ATRTRIGNVSLSLD
-706 TLMKRFSTDKRFLNE
+706 TLLRQFSTDTKFLGA
-721 DGVNIM
+721 DGTNVM
-727 SALPQYQA
+727 STLPQYQA
-735 MVAANTA
+735 LVSANTA
-742 LGEAVSKMPTA
+742 LGEAVAKMPTA
-753 PGSKVSKTI
+753 PGSKVSKVI
-762 TDEVENAFGN
+762 TQEVEAAFVN
-772 ARQTVLDFI
+772 VRRAVIDFI
-781 EALQRL
+781 ESLQNL
-787 DNVDEKT
+787 DEIDEKT
-794 AAAIKQIVQELGLQ
+794 AASIKQFLQEMGLQ
-808 EGALNGMTDAVNDF
+808 KGAVVGMTEAVGDF
-822 SKSLSTKQVVAGITN
+822 KDSLTTKEVVSEVTN
-837 IVGSM
+837 LVGSI
-842 GQLIASFQSFRS
+842 GQLSASVLSFKS
-854 LGSIWGNADLSEGE
+854 IGSIWGNADLTGGE
-868 KLLHTIENLA
+868 KLLQTIENLA
-878 FTLPMLVSASMEV
+878 FTAPMLASAAMNLGDQVE
-891 GEQINLLVDHF
+891 LLVNNF
-902 KAKKQAV
+902 KAKRQAV
-909 KQDSVATAE
+909 KQDSIATAE
-918 NTVVTDQNTEAQK
+918 NTIITDQNTEAQERNNLVQGASTNSGGVASSSSK
-931 RANAVNSVGVSGMG
+931 NSKLGNAV
-945 SAASKAG
+945 G
-952 KLGKVASVAG
+952 KFGKVAG
-962 TIGKALPGIG
+962 LIGGASGLIPGIG
-972 TAIAVGGTIIS
+972 TAVSIGATVLAVGSG
-983 VIAGIKSAFEE
+983 IAGAAIEE
-994 AGKAAKEAEIDKA
+994 QAQIAEDKLAKAVDKA
-1007 IEKMNDASSE
+1007 NEALSNSSGIIEARDNME
-1017 TSSILE
+1017 
-1023 AKERV
+1023 
-1028 RSLYED
+1028 
-1034 YKDGKDV
+1034 
-1041 YDDLTAAI
+1041 
-1049 QSLYEQLG
+1049 SLYEQYKNGKISASEMTDAVNDLYEKLG
-1057 KTDDIDFGKKAIDEY
+1057 LTTRVENGTQALKDYVTQAERATSAQLQVSNADLLSGIESSRNSDDFFTSKNGWSSNYLEVGTNVRSGPQWPGQEETEQEKTQRASNKKATDALSQAMEGTVFSMQQGKNAINERDY
-1072 VESLNNLSEATL
+1072 VELAYAAVDTNASTMQIVDDYSQVLSGLQDALANGTISSEEYTAALGLFQNIFGSVEDIETLVSQEKQYEENMVEIAKSNL
-1084 TAEARDIRNGIR
+1084 
-1096 NTVNQEDFFKDK
+1096 KDK
-1108 SDKWKDEGKDDTSG
+1108 IPDNASDEDIAKLVIPTIQELLHDES
-1122 FMAYNSLGTAIKNS
+1122 FKNLYDS
-1136 GSKLFSVSKDGNEYQ
+1136 TNKEDRGQFV
-1151 LSLDTSGDWSD
+1151 LDT
-1162 IIHEGQVLIDS
+1162 L
-1173 LLDGY
+1173 
-1178 DNMSSDTQKSVDK
+1178 
-1191 AIEIIESVMPS
+1191 A
-1202 KEDQSSLLDKQQ
+1202 
-1214 QLVDIEV
+1214 
-1221 QHAANKNKTLDF
+1221 
-1233 DSLSSDEQ
+1233 
-1241 RSQIQGAAD
+1241 
-1250 YLLKSD
+1250 
-1256 EYTYDFS
+1256 
-1263 TLTGEEQYDRIVS
+1263 
-1276 DLVSIFGEGM
+1276 SIFGEQYRELLAQTMDNFNIDTEKPEWAGNGKL
-1286 RSVIE
+1286 SNKSKLSSY
-1291 EIVQGSKDEV
+1291 QGGAAGNDEL
-1301 SSIIT
+1301 
-1306 PFDMVNEYWK
+1306 NEALL
-1316 KSRGEDLPIPAD
+1316 KSPSAMEYIQGT
-1328 EISPDSKVGILLND
+1328 
-1342 PDKIDFLKENNL
+1342 NL
-1354 SYDNYANFLTAVSSK
+1354 SYDKLSLAAKYAQSFGISMDTFVSNLGENSKTIEDLATTLMDPANFAGTRKPEAVATADSLF
-1369 YGLDYKEASE
+1369 GQQAEAE
-1379 ILLDSTKKEIRD
+1379 K
-1391 AYSRM
+1391 A
-1396 LNGVEGANK
+1396 
-1405 ELEDLLDKEVQNIE
+1405 Q
-1419 DKREK
+1419 REK
-1424 QATLTKGSA
+1424 EDRQNKAAG
-1433 YLRERDSS
+1433 YLMARDPS
-1441 LSEEDANIETQ
+1441 LSWEDAVTESD
-1452 RIYDEVFSVSSDILT
+1452 RVHDEIFSISDDILT
-1467 DEQKLERFFD
+1467 DAQKTERFWA
-1477 IVSGRLSED
+1477 VMSGTLSESD
-1486 EFLNSIKQTTYNV
+1486 LLNDINQMTYNV
-1499 NDMAEASE
+1499 NDMAGASD
-1507 EAKNSMANAA
+1507 EAKNAMANAA
-1517 SLLATQ
+1517 SLLDAQ
-1523 RLENGQPFDA
+1523 RLGDGQTFDK

-1551 DIVNYSDEQLASMA
+1551 NIVNYSDEQLASMA

-1594 TTNITFENGEEIGA
+1594 TADITFENGEEIGYS
-1608 DQKSIDAYNTLV
+1608 QKSVDAYNTLV
-1620 DQARKES
+1620 EQARRES

-1690 TAQAEQWTKDR
+1690 TAQAEQWAEDR

-1716 YDSRSKDYSKEYGA
+1716 YDSRSRDYSKEYGA
-1730 SSVDMAM
+1730 NSVDMAM

-1864 AIDKTGDSADDA
+1864 AIDKTGDSAEDA
-1876 AKSFNELSGSLEEF
+1876 TKSFNELSGSLDEF

-1914 TDEGRNYF
+1914 TDEGRAYF

-1947 WQLNNRAVLEYEQA
+1947 WQLNNRAVLEYEQS
-1961 VLDAGKAMEELTG
+1961 VLDAGKAMEQLTG

-1981 QNQAIA
+1981 QNQDIA

-1992 DSSYTSED
+1992 NSAYTSED

-2006 QILTLNH
+2006 QILNLNH
-2013 ALEDGSIQTSQFLD
+2013 ALEDGSVQTTQFLD
-2027 QISSQFDDF
+2027 QISSQFEDF

-2130 ALKDMDK
+2130 ALKNMDK
-2137 ESKDAVKELET
+2137 ESKDAVKELEN

-2187 KNELGGLE
+2187 KNELGGLN
-2195 ESFRPMIHGLAQ
+2195 ESFRPMIQGLAQ

-2238 KEMLTSVDSLT
+2238 KEMLTSVDSLA

-2256 AIAGAVMQGT
+2256 AVAGAVMQGT

-2282 LIIQGVMSEISSI
+2282 LIIQGVMSEVSSI
-2295 DAEVESQVTGGE
+2295 DAEVESQVVGE
-2307 ETVEKI
+2307 DETIKEI
-2313 YQTNDK
+2313 YQTNKKD
-2319 EGTSE
+2319 GTSE
-2324 EIGTIHIPG
+2324 EIGTIHIPR
-2333 FKIRLS
+2333 FRLRLS

-2361 KGKYSFDS
+2361 KGKYAFDS
-2369 VMSTEDARNAG
+2369 VMSTEQARQAG
-2380 VYIAADAGTGPAV
+2380 VNIAADAGDGPVV
-2393 AVYKDGNGNYVGVQ
+2393 AVYKDDRGNYVGVQ

-2433 YSPYKGGGGYTPK
+2433 YSPYKGGGYTPK
-2446 DNSSGGGGGGGGGNG
+2446 DNSSDGGGGGGGGNG

-2466 DLDTKDLLDDEYDRY
+2466 DLDQKDLLDDEYDRY

-2527 QKQKLELEKQER
+2527 QQQKLELEKQER
-2539 QEKQVELAKYGIK
+2539 QEKQAELAKYGIK

-2572 INSLIMQYNSASSK
+2572 INSLITQYNNASSK
-2586 EEQEAIEE
+2586 EEQEAIDE

-2637 MITDIFNKAV
+2637 MITDIFNKAI

-2652 IKEVDDAVIDL
+2652 IKEVDDAVTDL

-2689 NYFDAGTKAAKTF
+2689 KYFDAGTKAAKTF

-2739 QGQGVLDANGTGY
+2739 QGQGVLDENGTGY

-2793 FDQLTDMASN
+2793 FDQLTDMASD
-2803 LREEIDNLRDSIID
+2803 LREEIDNLRDSIVD
-2817 AIDMVADE
+2817 AIDLVADE

-2884 YWNKIASTVIQGSKE
+2884 YWNKIASTVIKGSKE

-2923 LYKQQV
+2923 LYKQQA
-2929 QVAANL
+2929 QARANL

-2979 LQSRYTDLLDGANT
+2979 LQSQYTDLLDGANT

-3021 VSYAQAQLEIL
+3021 VAYAQAQLEIL

-3071 AQDGLLDAQ
+3071 AQEGLLDAQ

-3090 MKQTQEDSFSA
+3090 MKQVQEDFFSA
-3101 FQQAKQLL
+3101 FQQTKQLL
-3109 LDIWS
+3109 S
-3114 DTTLG
+3114 EVFADTTLS
-3119 VEEQKERMKA
+3119 VQERTDKMTA
-3129 VIDNLVQYLNMTGE
+3129 IIDNFVQYVNMTGE

-3156 YGMVDSLNSENVGSL
+3156 YGMVDSLNSENAGSL
-3171 QEVYNKLKEGSTD
+3171 QEIYDKLKDGSTD
-3184 AFDSIDTRWNT
+3184 AFDSIDTRWST

-3203 KDKFADSMA
+3203 KDKFAESMR
-3212 DLQKQMEASLTK
+3212 DMQTKMEESLKQ
-3224 YNTSLNN
+3224 YDTSVEN
-3231 ASTIAKSNIGDISD
+3231 ASKIAKENIGDISGC
-3245 SLNGVKGSV
+3245 LNGVKTSV
-3254 DSLTDS
+3254 NDLTDS
-3260 FGLLTG
+3260 FGLLTS
-3266 KLQGYIEKIGGYT
+3266 KLQGYIEKIGGYS
-3279 DKLRQY
+3279 DKLKEY
-3285 QNTFDSISQENG
+3285 QTTFDSISQKNG

-3302 ITDLQDQIN
+3302 ITDLQDEIN

-3341 GDDGKGNGGFGGSGY
+3341 GDDGKGNTNNFGGSGY
-3356 ARDDLIKGIAL
+3356 SRDELMKGVAL
-3367 AIFNDGWDS
+3367 AIHNYGLRS
-3376 GWGNDPVRSSKL
+3376 GWGNDPDRSAKL
-3388 IKAYGI
+3388 IKAYGQ
-3394 DFAKSV
+3394 DFANDV
-3400 QDYINV
+3400 QNYIDYWYE
-3406 HWGDDSVFYEDHQ
+3406 HDDNKHLYWDPSSI
-3419 TAAKFWS
+3419 KFTS
-3426 TKLVG
+3426 TNLVG

-3470 ESVRAMTA
+3470 ESVRAMTS

>member
-1 MAKYS
+1 
-6 NTIVY
+6 
-11 NLQTNLDSR
+11 
-20 GIDTLRKKLSQVQT
+20 
-34 DLYKLKGMKG
+34 
-44 LTSNTKNDNALK
+44 
-56 LTDNKELEES
+56 
-66 YQTIL
+66 
-71 KIQKALNSA
+71 
-80 TNFSTGAFNTST
+80 
-92 FLSDLQKMNVSAQ
+92 
-105 DLVKTFSTTGTTG
+105 
-118 QQAFNQLSAALGS
+118 
-131 TEAKVSR
+131 
-138 MSTTVT
+138 
-144 KMFNTLQNTVRWG
+144 
-157 ITASIF
+157 
-163 ETASNSI
+163 
-170 GRAVDYV
+170 
-177 KDLDKS
+177 
-183 LNDIRIISGYNAEDM
+183 
-198 NKFADSANKAAQ
+198 
-210 ALGKTTTEYTN
+210 
-221 ASLIYIQ
+221 
-228 QGKTL
+228 
-233 KESNSLAE
+233 
-241 LTLKTASVTGQA
+241 
-253 TAEVSEQLTSLMNGY
+253 
-268 QISVDNMEA
+268 
-277 SVDKLAKVA
+277 
-286 AVSASDMEELATAES
+286 
-301 KVASTANALG
+301 
-311 VSQDQLVSQ
+311 
-320 LSTIISVTRQ
+320 
-330 APESV
+330 
-335 GNAMK
+335 MK

-466 EGFINSIFNVNDI
+466 EGFINSIFNVDDI

-566 KAAKTLGAKTNR
+566 KAAKTLGAKTSR

-762 TDEVENAFGN
+762 TNEVENAFGN

-1306 PFDMVNEYWK
+1306 PIDRVEEYRK
-1316 KSRGEDLPIPAD
+1316 ESGIEGRFSTSANVGPISAPL
-1328 EISPDSKVGILLND
+1328 VLYND
-1342 PDKIDFLKENNL
+1342 PDKIDLLKEHDI
-1354 SYDNYANFLTAVSSK
+1354 SYNQYEDLINGVVK
-1369 YGLDYKEASE
+1369 QYGVKFAEAAE
-1379 ILLDSTKKEIRD
+1379 ILFDNKEILD
-1391 AYSRM
+1391 AYSRV
-1396 LNGVEGANK
+1396 LNGVEGAQD
-1405 ELEDLLDKEVQNIE
+1405 ELDNLIDEEVKKTE
-1419 DKREK
+1419 DKKEK
-1424 QATLTKGSA
+1424 QKTLTRGSE
-1433 YLRERDSS
+1433 YLQARDSS
-1441 LSEEDANIETQ
+1441 LSEEDANIEAQ
-1452 RIYDEVFSVSSDILT
+1452 RIYDEVFSVSDDILSE
-1467 DEQKLERFFD
+1467 EQKVAKYWA
-1477 IVSGRLSED
+1477 IVRGELSEED
-1486 EFLNSIKQTTYNV
+1486 FLNDIQQMTYNV
-1499 NDMAEASE
+1499 HEMAEASD
-1507 EAKNSMANAA
+1507 EAKTKVAGVAKALSARMVDPEQEDFNSNVGE
-1517 SLLATQ
+1517 
-1523 RLENGQPFDA
+1523 RNEK
-1533 RQEQAGLDMKF
+1533 AGKEAEF
-1544 LYGVLGE
+1544 LYQMLGE

-1594 TTNITFENGEEIGA
+1594 TANITFENGEEIGA

-1667 DGSISLDDGIEAA
+1667 DGSVSLDDGIEAA

-1716 YDSRSKDYSKEYGA
+1716 YDSRSRDYSKEYGA

-1818 NQDELDESVDSVY
+1818 NQDELDESIDSVY

-1876 AKSFNELSGSLEEF
+1876 AKSFNELSGSLDEF

-1914 TDEGRNYF
+1914 TDEGRSYF

-1981 QNQAIA
+1981 QNQDIA

-1992 DSSYTSED
+1992 DSAYTSED

-2169 FDEMTQVFSETGD
+2169 FDEMTQVFSETGE

-2187 KNELGGLE
+2187 KNDLGGLS
-2195 ESFRPMIHGLAQ
+2195 ESFGPMIRGLAQ
-2207 EVVDFYKTDELALN
+2207 EMVDFYKTDELALTSV
-2221 AMSSQITA
+2221 ATQIRA
-2229 ATGMMQDQA
+2229 ATDMTQQEAED
-2238 KEMLTSVDSLT
+2238 MLTSVDSLA
-2249 ENMMSSS
+2249 NGMMSSS
-2256 AIAGAVMQGT
+2256 AIAGAAMQGT

-2282 LIIQGVMSEISSI
+2282 LIIQGIMSEISSI
-2295 DAEVESQVTGGE
+2295 DAEVDSQVTEGE
-2307 ETVEKI
+2307 ETVKQI

-2369 VMSTEDARNAG
+2369 VMSTDEARKAG
-2380 VYIAADAGTGPAV
+2380 VYIAADAGDSPAV
-2393 AVYKDGNGNYVGVQ
+2393 AVYKDGRGNYVGVQ
-2407 ATDYQTGAW
+2407 ATDYQKGAW

-2426 NNPGLSD
+2426 NSPGLSD

-2572 INSLIMQYNSASSK
+2572 INSLITQYNNASSK

-2884 YWNKIASTVIQGSKE
+2884 YWNKIASTVIKGSKE
-2899 EEEVLNHVRE
+2899 EEEALKHVRE

-2923 LYKQQV
+2923 LYKQQA
-2929 QVAANL
+2929 QVRANL
-2935 ALAEWQKK
+2935 ALAEWQKT
-2943 WLGTDDMDWAQT
+2943 WLGTDDLDWAQT

-2979 LQSRYTDLLDGANT
+2979 LQSQYTDLLDGANT

-3021 VSYAQAQLEIL
+3021 VAYAQAQLEIL

-3071 AQDGLLDAQ
+3071 AQEGLLDAQ
-3080 NNAYNLSKDQ
+3080 NNAYNISKDQ
-3090 MKQTQEDSFSA
+3090 MKQVQEDFFSA
-3101 FQQAKQLL
+3101 FQQTKQLL
-3109 LDIWS
+3109 S
-3114 DTTLG
+3114 EVFADTTLS
-3119 VEEQKERMKA
+3119 VQERTDKMTA
-3129 VIDNLVQYLNMTGE
+3129 IIENFVQYLNMTGE

-3156 YGMVDSLNSENVGSL
+3156 YGMVDSLNSENAGSL
-3171 QEVYNKLKEGSTD
+3171 QEIYNKLKDGSTD

-3203 KDKFADSMA
+3203 KDKFAESMR
-3212 DLQKQMEASLTK
+3212 DMQTKMEESLKQ
-3224 YNTSLNN
+3224 YDTSVEN
-3231 ASTIAKSNIGDISD
+3231 ASKIAKENIGDISGC
-3245 SLNGVKGSV
+3245 LNGVKSSV
-3254 DSLTDS
+3254 DGLTDS

-3266 KLQGYIEKIGGYT
+3266 KLQGYIEKIGGYS
-3279 DKLRQY
+3279 DKLKEY
-3285 QNTFDSISQENG
+3285 QKTFDSISQENG

-3341 GDDGKGNGGFGGSGY
+3341 GDDGKGNTNNFGGSGY
-3356 ARDDLIKGIAL
+3356 SRDELMKGVAL
-3367 AIFNDGWDS
+3367 AIHNYGLRS
-3376 GWGNDPVRSSKL
+3376 GWGNDPDRSAKL
-3388 IKAYGI
+3388 IKAYGQ
-3394 DFAKSV
+3394 DFANDV
-3400 QDYINV
+3400 QNYIDYWYE
-3406 HWGDDSVFYEDHQ
+3406 HDDNKHLYLDPSSI
-3419 TAAKFWS
+3419 KFTS
-3426 TKLVG
+3426 TNLVG

>member
-1 MAKYS
+1 
-6 NTIVY
+6 
-11 NLQTNLDSR
+11 
-20 GIDTLRKKLSQVQT
+20 
-34 DLYKLKGMKG
+34 
-44 LTSNTKNDNALK
+44 
-56 LTDNKELEES
+56 
-66 YQTIL
+66 
-71 KIQKALNSA
+71 
-80 TNFSTGAFNTST
+80 
-92 FLSDLQKMNVSAQ
+92 
-105 DLVKTFSTTGTTG
+105 
-118 QQAFNQLSAALGS
+118 
-131 TEAKVSR
+131 
-138 MSTTVT
+138 
-144 KMFNTLQNTVRWG
+144 
-157 ITASIF
+157 
-163 ETASNSI
+163 
-170 GRAVDYV
+170 
-177 KDLDKS
+177 
-183 LNDIRIISGYNAEDM
+183 
-198 NKFADSANKAAQ
+198 
-210 ALGKTTTEYTN
+210 
-221 ASLIYIQ
+221 
-228 QGKTL
+228 
-233 KESNSLAE
+233 
-241 LTLKTASVTGQA
+241 
-253 TAEVSEQLTSLMNGY
+253 
-268 QISVDNMEA
+268 
-277 SVDKLAKVA
+277 
-286 AVSASDMEELATAES
+286 
-301 KVASTANALG
+301 
-311 VSQDQLVSQ
+311 
-320 LSTIISVTRQ
+320 
-330 APESV
+330 
-335 GNAMK
+335 MK

-351 GETLEDGTTLGTIGE
+351 GETLEDGTTLGSIGE

-422 LLENSKMYDENL
+422 LLENSKMYEENL
-434 EAAQNSLGT
+434 EAAQTSLGT
-443 INEQQQIYLDSL
+443 IDQQQQIYLDSL
-455 EGKLSTMQAAF
+455 EGKLDSMQAAF
-466 EGFINSIFNVNDI
+466 EGFINSIFDVDDI
-479 KPFIDDITG
+479 KPFIDDITE
-488 LIQLLTGFTD
+488 LIKLLTGFTD
-498 SVGSTSLFAG
+498 SVGSTSIFAG
-508 VLGTG
+508 ILGIGT
-513 ARVFSKNIGDQ
+513 RMFSQNFGDQ
-524 ALNISQNRK
+524 ALNHSLNKK
-533 ARKRSQDSATLGAQ
+533 ARKRNQDSAVLGAQ
-547 LLAALDVDSS
+547 LLAELDVDSS
-557 NLTEDSATY
+557 NLTKDSATY
-566 KAAKTLGAKTNR
+566 KAAKTLGAKTAR
-578 MNEQQRGQS
+578 MNEQQRRQS
-587 KQMLMQMVNLENDLL
+587 RQMLMQMVNLENDLL
-602 SKREKALATLDKMA
+602 SKREKALATLDKMS
-616 VAYKNVTGESIE
+616 VAYKNVTGEAIE

-634 HQVENLDQ
+634 NQVENLDQ
-642 ALLLLNNIKQAF
+642 ALLLLNNMKQAF
-654 AEVDETSDNISPN
+654 SDVDETSDNIAPN

-692 ATRERIGNASISFD
+692 ATRERMGNASISFD
-706 TLMKRFSTDKRFLNE
+706 TLIKRFSTDKKFLNE
-721 DGVNIM
+721 DGINIM

-735 MVAANTA
+735 LVSANTA
-742 LGEAVSKMPTA
+742 LGEAVSKMPTT
-753 PGSKVSKTI
+753 PGAKVSKTI
-762 TDEVENAFGN
+762 TEEVERAFSN

-794 AAAIKQIVQELGLQ
+794 AAEIKQLVQEFGLQ
-808 EGALNGMTDAVNDF
+808 EGAIVGMTDAVNDF
-822 SKSLSTKQVVAGITN
+822 SDSLTTKQVVAGIAN
-837 IVGSM
+837 LAGSM
-842 GQLIASFQSFRS
+842 GQLIASFQSFKS

-868 KLLHTIENLA
+868 KLLQTVGNLA
-878 FTLPMLVSASMEV
+878 FTLPMLISASREV
-891 GEQINLLVDHF
+891 GDQIDLLVNHF

-909 KQDSVATAE
+909 KQDSIATEE

-931 RANAVNSVGVSGMG
+931 RANAVNSVGVTGMG
-945 SAASKAG
+945 STASKAG

-962 TIGKALPGIG
+962 TVGKALPGIG
-972 TAIAVGGTIIS
+972 TAVAVGGTIIS
-983 VIAGIKSAFEE
+983 IIAGIKSAFEE

-1034 YKDGKDV
+1034 YKNGKDV
-1041 YDDLTAAI
+1041 YDDLTSAI
-1049 QSLYEQLG
+1049 QNLYKQLG
-1057 KTDDIDFGKKAIDEY
+1057 KTDDIDFGKKAIDGY
-1072 VESLNNLSEATL
+1072 VESLNNLSDAVL

-1122 FMAYNSLGTAIKNS
+1122 FGAYSVLDTAIRNS
-1136 GSKLFSVSKDGNEYQ
+1136 GSNLFSASKDGNEYQ
-1151 LSLDTSGDWSD
+1151 LLLDTSGDWND
-1162 IIHEGQVLIDS
+1162 IIHEGQALIDS
-1173 LLDGY
+1173 LLENY
-1178 DNMSSDTQKSVDK
+1178 DNLTSSGQKDVDK
-1191 AIEIIESVMPS
+1191 AIEIIESMMPS
-1202 KEDQSSLLDKQQ
+1202 KEDQSSLLDEQQ
-1214 QLVDIEV
+1214 QLVDMEV

-1233 DSLSSDEQ
+1233 DSLSSEEQ

-1263 TLTGEEQYDRIVS
+1263 TLTGEEQYDRVVS

-1291 EIVQGSKDEV
+1291 GIVQGSKDEV
-1301 SSIIT
+1301 SSIVT
-1306 PFDMVNEYWK
+1306 PFDRLNEYIAE
-1316 KSRGEDLPIPAD
+1316 SGRTYTY
-1328 EISPDSKVGILLND
+1328 SPSDKIASNSKAGILLND

-1354 SYDNYANFLTAVSSK
+1354 SYDDYSNFLTATKSK
-1369 YGLDYKEASE
+1369 YGFSYEEASE

-1405 ELEDLLDKEVQNIE
+1405 ELENLLDEEAPNIE
-1419 DKREK
+1419 DRREK

-1433 YLRERDSS
+1433 YLQARDSS
-1441 LSEEDANIETQ
+1441 LSKEDANVETQ
-1452 RIYDEVFSVSSDILT
+1452 RIYDEVFSVSSNILT
-1467 DEQKLERFFD
+1467 DEQKVEKFWD
-1477 IVSGRLSED
+1477 IVSGKLSED
-1486 EFLNSIKQTTYNV
+1486 EFLNSIKQMTYNV
-1499 NDMAEASE
+1499 DGIAKASD
-1507 EAKNSMANAA
+1507 EAKNAMANTA
-1517 SLLATQ
+1517 SLLDAQ
-1523 RLENGQPFDA
+1523 RLGNGQTDEE
-1533 RQEQAGLDMKF
+1533 RKEQASLDVKGL
-1544 LYGVLGE
+1544 YWVLGE
-1551 DIVNYSDEQLASMA
+1551 EITNYSKEQLASMA
-1565 QYAADAMEAGWSPE
+1565 QYIADATEAGWSPE
-1579 NVQAAI
+1579 IVKSAI

-1594 TTNITFENGEEIGA
+1594 KTEITFENGEEIGA
-1608 DQKSIDAYNTLV
+1608 SKNSVDAYNMLV

-1641 ASQVA
+1641 ASEVA
-1646 SVASQLHAA
+1646 SVASQLAFA
-1655 NYEITEFTDAIA
+1655 KYSITDFVDAIN
-1667 DGSISLDDGIEAA
+1667 DGSISFDDGIEAA

-1690 TAQAEQWTKDR
+1690 TTQAEQWTEDR
-1701 IEREAQEKASQWQDF
+1701 IEREAKERASQWQDF
-1716 YDSRSKDYSKEYGA
+1716 YDSRSKDYSKEYGEN
-1730 SSVDMAM
+1730 SVDMAM

-1742 FDAWLNEHGI
+1742 FDAWLDEHGI

-1766 KTLEEIEQEVLDIK
+1766 KTLEEIEQEVLDIR
-1780 TGQADKDKKEE
+1780 TGQADKDKREE

-1801 RMAQNRYMED
+1801 RMAQNDYMEA

-1818 NQDELDESVDSVY
+1818 NKDELDESVDSVY

-1864 AIDKTGDSADDA
+1864 AIDKTGDSAEDA
-1876 AKSFNELSGSLEEF
+1876 TKSFNELSGSLDEF

-1914 TDEGRNYF
+1914 TDEGRTYF

-1947 WQLNNRAVLEYEQA
+1947 WQLNNRAVLEYEQS
-1961 VLDAGKAMEELTG
+1961 VLDAGKAMEQLTG

-1981 QNQAIA
+1981 QNQDIV

-1992 DSSYTSED
+1992 DSDYTSAD

-2013 ALEDGSIQTSQFLD
+2013 ALEDGSIQTTQFLD
-2027 QISSQFDDF
+2027 QISSQFDNF
-2036 FSRVSAQAI
+2036 FSSVSAQAI
-2045 NAGQSIKEFFDNN
+2045 NAGQSIREFFDSN

-2073 QGIKQLNTQYQAGK
+2073 QGIKQLNIQYQAGK

-2096 LATTATNAIKLK
+2096 LATTATNSIKLK
-2108 AAQNGLS
+2108 AAQHGLT
-2115 KVEGEWVKVT
+2115 KVGGEWVKVT
-2125 SHGTV
+2125 GHGTV

-2137 ESKDAVKELET
+2137 ESKSAVKELDT

-2158 AADFSEYITDN
+2158 AADFSDYITDN

-2187 KNELGGLE
+2187 KNELGGLS
-2195 ESFRPMIHGLAQ
+2195 ESFGPMIHGLAQ
-2207 EVVDFYKTDELALN
+2207 EMVDFYKTDELALT
-2221 AMSSQITA
+2221 ATASQIAA
-2229 ATGMMQDQA
+2229 ATDMTQQQA
-2238 KEMLTSVDSLT
+2238 EEMLTSVDSLASG
-2249 ENMMSSS
+2249 MMSSS
-2256 AIAGAVMQGT
+2256 AIAGAAMQGT

-2274 SNIATGIS
+2274 NNIATGIS
-2282 LIIQGVMSEISSI
+2282 MIIQGVMSEVASI
-2295 DAEVESQVTGGE
+2295 DAEVDSQVVDEGE
-2307 ETVEKI
+2307 TTKEV
-2313 YQTNDK
+2313 YQTNKKD
-2319 EGTSE
+2319 GTSE
-2324 EIGTIHIPG
+2324 EVGTIHIPG
-2333 FKIRLS
+2333 FRLRLS

-2348 GKSGGT
+2348 GKGGGT
-2354 SQDKVKN
+2354 SQDKVKSH
-2361 KGKYSFDS
+2361 GTYSFDS
-2369 VMSTEDARNAG
+2369 VMSTEDARKAG
-2380 VYIAADAGTGPAV
+2380 IGIAADVGDSPAV
-2393 AVYKDGNGNYVGVQ
+2393 AVYKDGKGHYVALK
-2407 ATDYQTGAW
+2407 ATDVQTGAW
-2416 YLAEGTGQLF
+2416 YLGQGTSQLF
-2426 NNPGLSD
+2426 GNAGLSD
-2433 YSPYKGGGGYTPK
+2433 YSPYRGNGGYTPK
-2446 DNSSGGGGGGGGGNG
+2446 DNSKGGGGGGGGGGDG
-2461 SGSGE
+2461 SGSGG
-2466 DLDTKDLLDDEYDRY
+2466 DLDTKELLDDEYDRY

-2489 KMKNL
+2489 KMSNL
-2494 LEQINK
+2494 LEQINSEK
-2500 EQERLVGYNKFDYTK
+2500 ERLVGYNRFDYTK

-2539 QEKQVELAKYGIK
+2539 QEKQAELAKYGIK

-2572 INSLIMQYNSASSK
+2572 INSLIVQYNNASSE
-2586 EEQEAIEE
+2586 EEQEAINE

-2608 LVDEYNDLNSNTIE
+2608 LVDKYNDLNSNTIE

-2652 IKEVDDAVIDL
+2652 IKEVDDAVVDL
-2663 KKTFRDF
+2663 KKTFRSFDK
-2670 NTEEDDPFLSAE
+2670 EEDDPFLSAE

-2689 NYFDAGTKAAKTF
+2689 SYFDAGTKSAKTF

-2716 AKTDEEKA
+2716 AKTDEEKT
-2724 KYQTAIDGLLAGQKL
+2724 KYQAAIDGLVAGQKL
-2739 QGQGVLDANGTGY
+2739 QGQGVLDKNGTGY
-2752 LDMALRGGQLILQNI
+2752 LDMALQSGQLILQNI
-2767 KQYEETGKSDLFG
+2767 KQYNETGKSDLFG

-2788 AAKAV
+2788 AAKTV

-2836 SNRLDHLTS
+2836 SNRLDHVSS
-2845 MSQILHGNTIQGYKE
+2845 MSQILHGNTIQGYEE
-2860 QNEILAVQSQLADQ
+2860 QNKILAVQSKFADQ

-2879 TEELD
+2879 TQELD
-2884 YWNKIASTVIQGSKE
+2884 YWNQIASTVIKGSKE
-2899 EEEVLNHVRE
+2899 EEEALEHVRE

-2929 QVAANL
+2929 QASANL
-2935 ALAEWQKK
+2935 ALAQWQKQ
-2943 WLGTDDMDWAQT
+2943 WLGTDDMEWAQT

-2979 LQSRYTDLLDGANT
+2979 LQSQYTDLLDGANT

-3071 AQDGLLDAQ
+3071 AQDSLLDAQ

-3119 VEEQKERMKA
+3119 VTEQKERMKA

-3143 QLSTSQANLLESF
+3143 QLSTSQTNLLESF
-3156 YGMVDSLNSENVGSL
+3156 YGMVDSLNDENIGSL
-3171 QEVYNKLKEGSTD
+3171 QEIYDKLQEGSTN
-3184 AFDSIDTRWNT
+3184 AFDSIDTRWST

-3203 KDKFADSMA
+3203 KEKFADSMA
-3212 DLQKQMEASLTK
+3212 DLQTKMEDSLTK
-3224 YNTSLNN
+3224 YNTSIGN
-3231 ASTIAKSNIGDISD
+3231 ASKIAKENIGDISD
-3245 SLNGVKGSV
+3245 SFKGVRSSIDG
-3254 DSLTDS
+3254 LTNS
-3260 FGLLTG
+3260 FGTLTS
-3266 KLQGYIEKIGGYT
+3266 KLQGYIDKIGGYSA
-3279 DKLRQY
+3279 KLKEY
-3285 QNTFDSISQENG
+3285 QTTFDSISQENG

-3302 ITDLQDQIN
+3302 ITDLQDEIN

-3341 GDDGKGNGGFGGSGY
+3341 GNGKGDKGFGGSGY
-3356 ARDDLIKGIAL
+3356 SREDLINGIAF
-3367 AIFNDGWDS
+3367 AIYNDGWDS

-3400 QDYINV
+3400 QDYINI
-3406 HWGDDSVFYEDHQ
+3406 HIYDDSVFYEDHQ
-3419 TAAKFWS
+3419 KAAKFWS

-3431 YDTGGYTGNWSDGSG
+3431 YDTGGYTGDWSDGSG